1 MKHLLSLATTLM
13 LWLGAVAAWADGV
26 TVATS
31 YTPYANITDGFYLLK
46 TRIKGT
52 NGYIYRR
59 SGDKG
64 RPMRQKPEASMDL
77 TNIDLAYVWYVTN
90 VDGNLVIQNASTGE
104 YFPAVNGHGDNFG
117 GTSTTSSNA
126 AMLTAQS
133 FTPYTNSLDGGVLL
147 YQVNYSTKYF
157 IHANTAGEHNLSYW
171 EGGTATADNDAEAS
185 VVQFAFYKLSGA
197 ISEEHITKT
206 YAAAVKLK
214 NADNQITATSYYS
227 KKVGE
232 TIEYSSWTEPHS
244 YYYYSAISTFTVTD
258 AQKIFEA
265 SEVTPTKT
273 ATPPVTFSTPDNP
286 TWYKLK
292 LRNNDE
298 NYVVYVDDNSVK
310 TGGGGDGS
318 HNSPYGASA
327 QTTYQALNGAYW
339 AFVESGYGVKLYN
352 RAAKKYVTVT
362 GKDVKATM
370 TDQGTTFYMQTSSA
384 AGFSLQYE
392 NTWGYLGDHQ
402 SGYLGTWSHDNASG
416 AQNDGGSGYKVIAV
430 DESDIQLAKTYAS
443 GISNT
448 TDADGLVQYN
458 TEYDKV
464 ASATTLDQ
472 LDTAYQSY
480 QTDNDFSDYTGY
492 YRVRNVNTEVNR
504 YLSSENIQ
512 VSTTGSLA
520 EKWHADPNMDRKI
533 TRTTDNDNF
542 GSQLWQLTRNTDGTY
557 SLVNANT
564 EREAGYITSG
574 TGQLEMV
581 VNIGY
586 GNGHYTFKPYT
597 EGTTFDGYDAQSM
610 FLMIDNE
617 GNHASAASDNNYVVA
632 NNNQYTS
639 KSNYW
644 QLVKVTS
651 VPVTIKSVGWASVA
665 FPFAVQV
672 PAESGVKAYFAESA
686 DDTRMMLSEIT
697 DGIIPAN
704 TGVLLTKDGGCT
716 VNLPIVTTTTTY
728 PDNKLACATAERDG
742 YASKAN
748 YMLSAKTGTVGFL
761 PSTMTL
767 VPANKA
773 FLPAANI
780 TSGSGQAQMLSFYIG
795 GAVTGINDAAADA
808 HNGNNTYYDLNG
820 RRVLYPAHGI
830 YVTGNGKKV
839 FIK

>member
-26 TVATS
+26 TVAQS
-31 YTPYANITDGFYLLK
+31 YTPYADITDGFYLLK
-46 TRIKGT
+46 TRIKGD
-52 NGYIYRR
+52 NGYIYRKN
-59 SGDKG
+59 GDNG
-64 RPMRQKPEASMDL
+64 RPVRQKPEAKMDL
-77 TNIDLAYVWYVTN
+77 NNIDLVYVWYVTN
-90 VDGNLVIQNASTGE
+90 VDGNIVIQNASTGE
-104 YFPAVNGHGDNFG
+104 FFSAYNDNGSNFNNI
-117 GTSTTSSNA
+117 STTSSKA
-126 AMLTAQS
+126 AMFAAQS

-147 YQVNYSTKYF
+147 YQVNYTTKRF
-157 IHANTAGEHNLSYW
+157 IHANTPTNEEHNLSYW
-171 EGGTATADNDAEAS
+171 EGGTAGDGDNHS
-185 VVQFAFYKLSGA
+185 VVQFAFYKLSGT

-206 YAAAVKLK
+206 YAASVKLK
-214 NADNQITATSYYS
+214 NAENQVIVTSYYP

-232 TIEYSSWTEPHS
+232 TIDKPHS
-244 YYYYSAISTFTVTD
+244 YYYNIPTFTVSD
-258 AQKIFEA
+258 AKKTFEETIA
-265 SEVTPTKT
+265 KT

-292 LRNNDE
+292 LRNNDG
-298 NYVVYVDDNSVK
+298 NYVVYVDDNNVK
-310 TGGGGDGS
+310 TGNNA
-318 HNSPYGASA
+318 HNSPYGTSA

-339 AFVESGYGVKLYN
+339 AIVESDYGVKLYN

-362 GKDVKATM
+362 AEGKNKVKATM
-370 TDQGTTFYMQTSSA
+370 TDYGTTFYMQKSNKA
-384 AGFSLQYE
+384 DFSLRYE
-392 NTWGYLGDHQ
+392 NTKGYLGDHKDGFL
-402 SGYLGTWSHDNASG
+402 STWYGDSNTDDT
-416 AQNDGGSGYKVIAV
+416 QNDGGSGYKVIAV

-443 GISNT
+443 TISNA

-458 TEYDKV
+458 VEYDKI

-472 LDTAYQSY
+472 LDAAYQSY
-480 QTDNDFSDYTGY
+480 QTDNDFSDFTGY

-512 VSTTGSLA
+512 VSTNGSLL
-520 EKWHADPNMDRKI
+520 EKWRADSNMDRNI
-533 TRTTDNDNF
+533 TRTTDADNF
-542 GSQLWQLTRNTDGTY
+542 GSQLWQLTRNADGTY

-564 EREAGYITSG
+564 GREAGYITPEAS
-574 TGQLEMV
+574 QLQMV
-581 VNIGY
+581 VNIGN

-597 EGTTFDGYDAQSM
+597 EGTTFDGYDAKSM
-610 FLMIDNE
+610 FLMVDSE
-617 GNHASAASDNNYVVA
+617 GNHASAASDNDHVVA
-632 NNNQYTS
+632 NNNQYTN

-704 TGVLLTKDGGCT
+704 TGVLLAKDGGCT

-728 PDNKLACATAERDG
+728 PNNKLACATAERDG

>member
-1 MKHLLSLATTLM
+1 M

-26 TVATS
+26 TVAQS
-31 YTPYANITDGFYLLK
+31 YTPYADITDGFYLLK
-46 TRIKGT
+46 TRIKGD
-52 NGYIYRR
+52 NGYIYRKN
-59 SGDKG
+59 GDNG
-64 RPMRQKPEASMDL
+64 RPVRQKPEAKMDL
-77 TNIDLAYVWYVTN
+77 NNIDLVYVWYVTN
-90 VDGNLVIQNASTGE
+90 VDGNIVIQNASTGE
-104 YFPAVNGHGDNFG
+104 FFSAYNDNGSNFNNI
-117 GTSTTSSNA
+117 STTSSKA
-126 AMLTAQS
+126 AMFAAQS

-147 YQVNYSTKYF
+147 YQVNYTTKRF
-157 IHANTAGEHNLSYW
+157 IHANTPTNEEHNLSYW
-171 EGGTATADNDAEAS
+171 EGGTAGDGDNHS
-185 VVQFAFYKLSGA
+185 VVQFAFYKLSGT

-206 YAAAVKLK
+206 YAASVKLK
-214 NADNQITATSYYS
+214 NAENQVIVTSYYP

-232 TIEYSSWTEPHS
+232 TIDKPHS
-244 YYYYSAISTFTVTD
+244 YYYNIPTFTVSD
-258 AQKIFEA
+258 AKKTFEETIA
-265 SEVTPTKT
+265 KT

-292 LRNNDE
+292 LRNNDG
-298 NYVVYVDDNSVK
+298 NYVVYVDDNNVK
-310 TGGGGDGS
+310 TGNNA
-318 HNSPYGASA
+318 HNSPYGTSA

-339 AFVESGYGVKLYN
+339 AIVESDYGVKLYN

-362 GKDVKATM
+362 AEGKNKVKATM
-370 TDQGTTFYMQTSSA
+370 TDYGTTFYMQKSNKA
-384 AGFSLQYE
+384 DFSLRYE
-392 NTWGYLGDHQ
+392 NTKGYLGDHKDGFL
-402 SGYLGTWSHDNASG
+402 STWYGDSNTDDT
-416 AQNDGGSGYKVIAV
+416 QNDGGSGYKVIAV

-443 GISNT
+443 TISNA

-458 TEYDKV
+458 VEYDKI

-472 LDTAYQSY
+472 LDAAYQSY
-480 QTDNDFSDYTGY
+480 QTDNDFSDFTGY

-512 VSTTGSLA
+512 VSTNGSLL
-520 EKWHADPNMDRKI
+520 EKWQADANMDRNI
-533 TRTTDNDNF
+533 TRTTDADNF
-542 GSQLWQLTRNTDGTY
+542 GSQLWQLTRNADGTY

-564 EREAGYITSG
+564 GREAGYITSDAS
-574 TGQLEMV
+574 QLQMV
-581 VNIGY
+581 VNIGN

-597 EGTTFDGYDAQSM
+597 EGTTFDGYDAKSM
-610 FLMIDNE
+610 FLMVDSE
-617 GNHASAASDNNYVVA
+617 GNHASAASDNDHVVA
-632 NNNQYTS
+632 NNNQYTN

-686 DDTRMMLSEIT
+686 DDTRMTLSEIT

-780 TSGSGQAQMLSFYIG
+780 TSGLGQAQMLSFYIG
-795 GAVTGINDAAADA
+795 GTVTGINAATADA
-808 HNGNNTYYDLNG
+808 QNGNDVYYDLNG

>member
-26 TVATS
+26 TVAQS
-31 YTPYANITDGFYLLK
+31 YTPYADITDGFYLLK
-46 TRIKGT
+46 TRIKST
-52 NGYIYRR
+52 NGYIYRK
-59 SGDKG
+59 SGDDG
-64 RPMRQKPEASMDL
+64 RPVRQKPEANMDL

-104 YFPAVNGHGDNFG
+104 YFPATNNHGNNFNNI
-117 GTSTTSSNA
+117 STTSSKA

-147 YQVNYSTKYF
+147 YQVNYDTKYF

-171 EGGTATADNDAEAS
+171 EGGTAGEGDNHS
-185 VVQFAFYKLSGA
+185 VVQLAFYKLSGT

-206 YAAAVKLK
+206 YAASVKLK
-214 NADNQITATSYYS
+214 NAENQVIVTSYYP

-232 TIEYSSWTEPHS
+232 TIDKPHS
-244 YYYYSAISTFTVTD
+244 YYYNIPTFTVSD
-258 AQKIFEA
+258 AKKTFEETIA
-265 SEVTPTKT
+265 KT

-292 LRNNDE
+292 LRNNDG
-298 NYVVYVDDNSVK
+298 NYVVYVDDNNVK
-310 TGGGGDGS
+310 TGNNA
-318 HNSPYGASA
+318 HNSPYGTST

-339 AFVESGYGVKLYN
+339 AIVESAYGVKLYN

-362 GKDVKATM
+362 AEGKNKVKATM
-370 TDQGTTFYMQTSSA
+370 TDYGTTFYMQKSNKA
-384 AGFSLQYE
+384 DFSLRYE
-392 NTWGYLGDHQ
+392 NTKGYLGDHKDGFL
-402 SGYLGTWSHDNASG
+402 STWYGDSNTDDT
-416 AQNDGGSGYKVIAV
+416 QNDGGSGYKVIAV

-443 GISNT
+443 TISNA
-448 TDADGLVQYN
+448 TDAEGLVQYN
-458 TEYDKV
+458 DKYDNV
-464 ASATTLDQ
+464 ASAKTLDQ
-472 LDTAYQSY
+472 LDAAYQSY
-480 QTDNDFSDYTGY
+480 QTDNDFSDFTGY

-512 VSTTGSLA
+512 VSTNGSLL
-520 EKWHADPNMDRKI
+520 EKWQADANMDRNI
-533 TRTTDNDNF
+533 TRTTDADNF
-542 GSQLWQLTRNTDGTY
+542 GSQLWQLTRNADGTY

-564 EREAGYITSG
+564 GREAGYITPEAS
-574 TGQLEMV
+574 QLQMV
-581 VNIGY
+581 VNIGN

-597 EGTTFDGYDAQSM
+597 EGTTFDGYDAKSM
-610 FLMIDNE
+610 FLMADSE
-617 GNHASAASDNNYVVA
+617 GNHASAASDNDHVVA
-632 NNNQYTS
+632 NNNQYTN

-644 QLVKVTS
+644 QLVKVAS

-704 TGVLLTKDGGCT
+704 TGVLLAKDGGCT

-728 PDNKLACATAERDG
+728 PNNKLACATAERDG

>member
-31 YTPYANITDGFYLLK
+31 YTPYADITDGFYLLK
-46 TRIKGT
+46 TRVKGT
-52 NGYIYRR
+52 NGYIYRK
-59 SGDKG
+59 SGDNG

-104 YFPAVNGHGDNFG
+104 YFPAVNGHGNNFSNI
-117 GTSTTSSNA
+117 STTSSNA

-147 YQVNYSTKYF
+147 YQINYDTKYF

-171 EGGTATADNDAEAS
+171 EGGTATADNDAKAS
-185 VVQFAFYKLSGA
+185 VVQFAFYKASGT

-206 YAAAVKLK
+206 YAAAVKIK
-214 NADNQITATSYYS
+214 NADNQVTATSYYS
-227 KKVGE
+227 RKVGE
-232 TIEYSSWTEPHS
+232 TIERNSSNVPYSNYCNAPSS
-244 YYYYSAISTFTVTD
+244 NTFTVTD
-258 AQKIFEA
+258 GQKIFEE
-265 SEVTPTKT
+265 SSTKT
-273 ATPPVTFSTPDNP
+273 TTPPVTLSTPDNP

-292 LRNNDE
+292 LRNNDG
-298 NYVVYVDDNSVK
+298 NYMVYVNDENVK
-310 TGGGGDGS
+310 TGSYDAHTS
-318 HNSPYGASA
+318 HYGASA

-362 GKDVKATM
+362 SKDAKATM

-384 AGFSLQYE
+384 AGADFSLQYE

-402 SGYLGTWSHDNASG
+402 DTYYLGTWSHNNASG

-443 GISNT
+443 TISNA

-458 TEYDKV
+458 AEYDKV

-472 LDTAYQSY
+472 LDAAY
-480 QTDNDFSDYTGY
+480 QTDNNFSDFTGY

-512 VSTTGSLA
+512 VSTNGSLL
-520 EKWHADPNMDRKI
+520 EKWQADANMDRNI
-533 TRTTDNDNF
+533 TRTTDADNF
-542 GSQLWQLTRNTDGTY
+542 GSQLWQLTRNADGTY

-564 EREAGYITSG
+564 GREAGYITPEAS
-574 TGQLEMV
+574 QLQMV
-581 VNIGY
+581 VNIGS

-597 EGTTFDGYDAQSM
+597 EGTTFDGYDAKSM
-610 FLMIDNE
+610 FLMVDSE
-617 GNHASAASDNNYVVA
+617 GNHASAASDNDHVVA
-632 NNNQYTS
+632 NNNQYAN

-644 QLVKVTS
+644 QLVKVAS

-704 TGVLLTKDGGCT
+704 TGVLLAKDGGCT

-728 PDNKLACATAERDG
+728 PNNKLACATAERDG

-761 PSTMTL
+761 PSTITL

>member
-26 TVATS
+26 TVAQS
-31 YTPYANITDGFYLLK
+31 YTPYAEITDGFYLLK
-46 TRIKGT
+46 TRIKGD

-59 SGDKG
+59 SGDNG
-64 RPMRQKPEASMDL
+64 RPMRQKAEANMDL

-104 YFPAVNGHGDNFG
+104 YFPATNNKGNNFSNI
-117 GTSTTSSNA
+117 STTSGNA

-147 YQVNYSTKYF
+147 YQVNYDTKYF
-157 IHANTAGEHNLSYW
+157 IHANTPNNDEHNLSYW
-171 EGGTATADNDAEAS
+171 DGGTAGDGSS
-185 VVQFAFYKLSGA
+185 VVQFAFYKLSGT

-206 YAAAVKLK
+206 YAASVKLK
-214 NADNQITATSYYS
+214 NAENQVIVTSYYP

-232 TIEYSSWTEPHS
+232 TIDKPHS
-244 YYYYSAISTFTVTD
+244 YYYNIPTFTVSD
-258 AQKIFEA
+258 AKKTFEETIA
-265 SEVTPTKT
+265 KT

-292 LRNNDE
+292 LRNNDG
-298 NYVVYVDDNSVK
+298 NYVVYVDDNNVK
-310 TGGGGDGS
+310 TGNNA
-318 HNSPYGASA
+318 HNSPYGTSA

-339 AFVESGYGVKLYN
+339 AIVESDYGVKLYN

-362 GKDVKATM
+362 AEGKNKVKATM
-370 TDQGTTFYMQTSSA
+370 TDYGTTFYMQKSNKA
-384 AGFSLQYE
+384 DFSLRYE
-392 NTWGYLGDHQ
+392 NTKGYLGDHKDGFL
-402 SGYLGTWSHDNASG
+402 STWYGDSNTDDT
-416 AQNDGGSGYKVIAV
+416 QNDGGSGYKVIAV

-443 GISNT
+443 TISNA

-458 TEYDKV
+458 AEYDKV

-472 LDTAYQSY
+472 LDAAY
-480 QTDNDFSDYTGY
+480 QTDNNFSDFTGY

-512 VSTTGSLA
+512 VSTNGSLL
-520 EKWHADPNMDRKI
+520 EKWQADANMDRNI
-533 TRTTDNDNF
+533 TRTTDADNF
-542 GSQLWQLTRNTDGTY
+542 GSQLWQLTRNADGTY

-564 EREAGYITSG
+564 GREAGYITSDAS
-574 TGQLEMV
+574 QLQMV
-581 VNIGY
+581 VNIGN

-597 EGTTFDGYDAQSM
+597 EGTTFDGYDAKSM
-610 FLMIDNE
+610 FLMVDSE
-617 GNHASAASDNNYVVA
+617 GNHASAASDNDHVVA
-632 NNNQYTS
+632 NNNQYTN

-672 PAESGVKAYFAESA
+672 LAESGVKAYFAESA
-686 DDTRMMLSEIT
+686 DDTRMTLSEIT

-704 TGVLLTKDGGCT
+704 TGVLLAKDGGCT

-728 PDNKLACATAERDG
+728 PNNKLACATAERDG

-780 TSGSGQAQMLSFYIG
+780 TSGSDQAQMLSFYIG
-795 GAVTGINDAAADA
+795 GTVTGINAATADA
-808 HNGNNTYYDLNG
+808 QNGNDVYYDLNG

>member
-26 TVATS
+26 TVAQS
-31 YTPYANITDGFYLLK
+31 YTPYADITDGFYLLK

-52 NGYIYRR
+52 NGYIYRK
-59 SGDKG
+59 SGDDG
-64 RPMRQKPEASMDL
+64 RPVRQKPEASMDL
-77 TNIDLAYVWYVTN
+77 NNIDLVYVWYVTN

-104 YFPAVNGHGDNFG
+104 YFPATNNQGNNFG
-117 GTSTTSSNA
+117 NISTTSGNA

-147 YQVNYSTKYF
+147 YQVNYDTKYF

-171 EGGTATADNDAEAS
+171 EGGTAGEGDNHS
-185 VVQFAFYKLSGA
+185 VVQFAFYKLSGT

-206 YAAAVKLK
+206 YAASVKLK
-214 NADNQITATSYYS
+214 NAENQVIVTSYYP

-232 TIEYSSWTEPHS
+232 TIDKPHS
-244 YYYYSAISTFTVTD
+244 YYYNIPTFTVSD
-258 AQKIFEA
+258 AKKTFEETIA
-265 SEVTPTKT
+265 KT

-292 LRNNDE
+292 LRNNDG
-298 NYVVYVDDNSVK
+298 NYVVYVDDNNVK
-310 TGGGGDGS
+310 TGNNA
-318 HNSPYGASA
+318 HNSPYGTSA

-339 AFVESGYGVKLYN
+339 AIVESDYGVKLYN

-362 GKDVKATM
+362 AEGKNKVKATM
-370 TDQGTTFYMQTSSA
+370 TDYGTTFYMQKSNKA
-384 AGFSLQYE
+384 DFSLRYE
-392 NTWGYLGDHQ
+392 NTKGYLGDHKDGFL
-402 SGYLGTWSHDNASG
+402 STWYGDSNTDDT
-416 AQNDGGSGYKVIAV
+416 QNDGGSGYKVIAV

-443 GISNT
+443 TISNA
-448 TDADGLVQYN
+448 TDAEGLVQYN
-458 TEYDKV
+458 DKYDNV
-464 ASATTLDQ
+464 ASATTLDL
-472 LDTAYQSY
+472 LDAAYQSY
-480 QTDNDFSDYTGY
+480 QTDKDFSDFTGY

-512 VSTTGSLA
+512 VSTNGSLL
-520 EKWHADPNMDRKI
+520 EKWQADANMDRNI
-533 TRTTDNDNF
+533 TRTTDTDNF
-542 GSQLWQLTRNTDGTY
+542 GSQLWQLTRNADGTY

-564 EREAGYITSG
+564 GREAGYITPEAS
-574 TGQLEMV
+574 QLQMV

-597 EGTTFDGYDAQSM
+597 EGTTFDGYDAKSM
-610 FLMIDNE
+610 FLMVDSE
-617 GNHASAASDNNYVVA
+617 GNHASAASDNDHVVA
-632 NNNQYTS
+632 NNNQYTN

-644 QLVKVTS
+644 QLVKVAS

-686 DDTRMMLSEIT
+686 DDTRMTLSEIT

-728 PDNKLACATAERDG
+728 PNNKLACATAERDG

-795 GAVTGINDAAADA
+795 GTVTGINAATADA
-808 HNGNNTYYDLNG
+808 QNGNDVYYDLNG

>member
-26 TVATS
+26 TVAQS
-31 YTPYANITDGFYLLK
+31 YTPYADITDGFYLLK

-59 SGDKG
+59 SGDSG
-64 RPMRQKPEASMDL
+64 RPMRQKAEANMDL

-104 YFPAVNGHGDNFG
+104 YFPATNAQGDNFG

-126 AMLTAQS
+126 AMLTART

-147 YQVNYSTKYF
+147 YQVNYETKYF
-157 IHANTAGEHNLSYW
+157 IHANTTDEHNLSYW

-185 VVQFAFYKLSGA
+185 VVQFAFYKLSGT

-206 YAAAVKLK
+206 YAAAVKVK
-214 NADNQITATSYYS
+214 NGTSSVAVAWYP

-232 TIEYSSWTEPHS
+232 TIEYDPTNVPRS
-244 YYYYSAISTFTVTD
+244 YYCNATSSQTFSVTET
-258 AQKIFEA
+258 QKTFEV
-265 SEVTPTKT
+265 SLTKSS
-273 ATPPVTFSTPDNP
+273 TPPVTLSTPDKP

-292 LRNNDE
+292 LRDNDG
-298 NYVVYVDDNSVK
+298 NYVVYVDDNNVK
-310 TGGGGDGS
+310 TGGGKD
-318 HNSPYGASA
+318 HNSSYGTSA

-339 AFVESGYGVKLYN
+339 AFVESGCGVKLYN

-362 GKDVKATM
+362 SKATM

-384 AGFSLQYE
+384 TGADFSLQYE
-392 NTWGYLGDHQ
+392 GSWGYLGDHQ
-402 SGYLGTWSHDNASG
+402 GGHLGTWSHENKEG
-416 AQNDGGSGYKVIAV
+416 AQDDGGSGYKVIAV

-443 GISNT
+443 TISNAS
-448 TDADGLVQYN
+448 DADGLVQYN
-458 TEYDKV
+458 AEYDKV
-464 ASATTLDQ
+464 ASATTFDQ
-472 LDTAYQSY
+472 LDAAY
-480 QTDNDFSDYTGY
+480 QTDNNFSDFTGY

-512 VSTTGSLA
+512 VSTNGSLL
-520 EKWHADPNMDRKI
+520 EKWQADSKMDRNI
-533 TRTTDNDNF
+533 TRTTDADNF
-542 GSQLWQLTRNTDGTY
+542 GSQLWQLTRNADGTY

-564 EREAGYITSG
+564 GREAGYITSDAS
-574 TGQLEMV
+574 QLQMV
-581 VNIGY
+581 VNIGN

-597 EGTTFDGYDAQSM
+597 EGTTFDGYDAKSM
-610 FLMIDNE
+610 FLMVDSE
-617 GNHASAASDNNYVVA
+617 GNHASAASDNDHVVA
-632 NNNQYTS
+632 NNNQYTN

-644 QLVKVTS
+644 QLVKVAS

-686 DDTRMMLSEIT
+686 DDTRMTLSEIT

-728 PDNKLACATAERDG
+728 PNNKLACATAERDG

>member
-26 TVATS
+26 TVAQS
-31 YTPYANITDGFYLLK
+31 YTPYADITDGFYLLK

-59 SGDKG
+59 SGDSG
-64 RPMRQKPEASMDL
+64 RPMRQKAEANMDL

-104 YFPAVNGHGDNFG
+104 YFPATNNKGNNFSNI
-117 GTSTTSSNA
+117 STTSGNA

-147 YQVNYSTKYF
+147 YQVNYDTKYF
-157 IHANTAGEHNLSYW
+157 IHANTPNNDEHNLSYW
-171 EGGTATADNDAEAS
+171 DGGTAGDGSS
-185 VVQFAFYKLSGA
+185 VVQFAFYKLSGT

-206 YAAAVKLK
+206 YAASVKLK
-214 NADNQITATSYYS
+214 NAENQVIVTSYYP

-232 TIEYSSWTEPHS
+232 TIDKPHS
-244 YYYYSAISTFTVTD
+244 YYYNIPTFTVSD
-258 AQKIFEA
+258 AKKTFEETIA
-265 SEVTPTKT
+265 KT

-292 LRNNDE
+292 LRDNDG
-298 NYVVYVDDNSVK
+298 NYVVYVDDNNVK
-310 TGGGGDGS
+310 TGNNA
-318 HNSPYGASA
+318 HNSPYGTSA

-339 AFVESGYGVKLYN
+339 AIVESDYGVKLYN

-362 GKDVKATM
+362 AEGKNKVKATM
-370 TDQGTTFYMQTSSA
+370 TDYGTTFYMQKSNKA
-384 AGFSLQYE
+384 DFSLRYE
-392 NTWGYLGDHQ
+392 NTKGYLGDHKDGFL
-402 SGYLGTWSHDNASG
+402 STWYGDSNTDDT
-416 AQNDGGSGYKVIAV
+416 QNDGGSGYKVIAV

-443 GISNT
+443 TISNAS
-448 TDADGLVQYN
+448 DADGLVQYN
-458 TEYDKV
+458 AEYDKV
-464 ASATTLDQ
+464 ASATTLDL
-472 LDTAYQSY
+472 LDAAYQSY
-480 QTDNDFSDYTGY
+480 QTDNNFSDFTGY

-512 VSTTGSLA
+512 VSTNGSLL
-520 EKWHADPNMDRKI
+520 EKWQADSKMDRNI
-533 TRTTDNDNF
+533 TRTTDADNF
-542 GSQLWQLTRNTDGTY
+542 GSQLWQLTRNADGTY

-564 EREAGYITSG
+564 GREAGYITSDAS
-574 TGQLEMV
+574 QLQMV
-581 VNIGY
+581 VNIGN

-597 EGTTFDGYDAQSM
+597 EGTTFDGYDAKSM
-610 FLMIDNE
+610 FLMVDSE
-617 GNHASAASDNNYVVA
+617 GNHASAASDNDHVVA
-632 NNNQYTS
+632 NNNQYTN

-704 TGVLLTKDGGCT
+704 TGVLLAKDGGCT

-728 PDNKLACATAERDG
+728 LNNKLACATAERDG

-773 FLPAANI
+773 FLPATNI
-780 TSGSGQAQMLSFYIG
+780 TSGSDQAQMLSFYIG

-808 HNGNNTYYDLNG
+808 QNGNDVYYDLNG

>member
-26 TVATS
+26 TVAQS
-31 YTPYANITDGFYLLK
+31 YTPYADITDGFYLLK
-46 TRIKGT
+46 TRIKGD

-59 SGDKG
+59 SGDNG
-64 RPMRQKPEASMDL
+64 RPMRQKAEANMDL

-104 YFPAVNGHGDNFG
+104 YFPALNGQGNNFNNI
-117 GTSTTSSNA
+117 STTSSNA

-133 FTPYTNSLDGGVLL
+133 FTPYANSLDGGVLL
-147 YQVNYSTKYF
+147 YQVNYATKYF
-157 IHANTAGEHNLSYW
+157 IHANTPTNDEHNLSYW
-171 EGGTATADNDAEAS
+171 EGGTAGDAAS
-185 VVQFAFYKLSGA
+185 VVQFAFYKASGT

-206 YAAAVKLK
+206 YAAAVKVK
-214 NADNQITATSYYS
+214 NADNQVTATSYYP

-232 TIEYSSWTEPHS
+232 TIDKPHS
-244 YYYYSAISTFTVTD
+244 YYYNIPTFTVSD
-258 AQKIFEA
+258 AKKTFE
-265 SEVTPTKT
+265 ETIVKT

-292 LRNNDE
+292 LRNNDG
-298 NYVVYVDDNSVK
+298 NYVVYVDDNNVK
-310 TGGGGDGS
+310 TGNNA
-318 HNSPYGASA
+318 HNSPYGTSA
-327 QTTYQALNGAYW
+327 QTTYQTLNGAYW
-339 AFVESGYGVKLYN
+339 AIVESDYGVKLYN

-362 GKDVKATM
+362 AEGKNKVKATM
-370 TDQGTTFYMQTSSA
+370 TDYGTTFYMQKSNKA
-384 AGFSLQYE
+384 DFSLRYE
-392 NTWGYLGDHQ
+392 NTKGYLGDHKDGFL
-402 SGYLGTWSHDNASG
+402 STWYGDSNTDDT
-416 AQNDGGSGYKVIAV
+416 QNDGGSGYKVIAV

-443 GISNT
+443 TISNA
-448 TDADGLVQYN
+448 TDAEGLVQYN
-458 TEYDKV
+458 DKYDNV
-464 ASATTLDQ
+464 ASATTLDL
-472 LDTAYQSY
+472 LDAAYQSY
-480 QTDNDFSDYTGY
+480 QTDKDFSDFTGY

-512 VSTTGSLA
+512 VSTNGSLL
-520 EKWHADPNMDRKI
+520 EKWQADANMDRNI
-533 TRTTDNDNF
+533 TRTTDTDNF
-542 GSQLWQLTRNTDGTY
+542 GSQLWQLTRNADGTY

-564 EREAGYITSG
+564 GREAGYITPEAS
-574 TGQLEMV
+574 QLQMV
-581 VNIGY
+581 VNIGN

-597 EGTTFDGYDAQSM
+597 EGTTFDGYDAKSM
-610 FLMIDNE
+610 FLMVDSE
-617 GNHASAASDNNYVVA
+617 GNHASAASDNDHVVA
-632 NNNQYTS
+632 NNNQYTN

-686 DDTRMMLSEIT
+686 DDTRMTLSEIT

-704 TGVLLTKDGGCT
+704 TGVLLAKDGGCT

-742 YASKAN
+742 YVSKAN

-795 GAVTGINDAAADA
+795 GTVTGISAATADA
-808 HNGNNTYYDLNG
+808 HNGTDAYYDLNG

>member
-26 TVATS
+26 TVAQS
-31 YTPYANITDGFYLLK
+31 YTPYADITDGFYLLK

-59 SGDKG
+59 SGDSG
-64 RPMRQKPEASMDL
+64 RPVRQKAEANMDL

-104 YFPAVNGHGDNFG
+104 YFPALNGQGNNFNNI
-117 GTSTTSSNA
+117 STTSGNA

-147 YQVNYSTKYF
+147 YQVNYATKYF
-157 IHANTAGEHNLSYW
+157 IHANTPTNDEHNLSYW
-171 EGGTATADNDAEAS
+171 EGGTAGDEAS
-185 VVQFAFYKLSGA
+185 VVQFAFYKLSGT

-206 YAAAVKLK
+206 YAASVKLK
-214 NADNQITATSYYS
+214 NAENQVIVTSYYP

-232 TIEYSSWTEPHS
+232 TIDKPHS
-244 YYYYSAISTFTVTD
+244 YYYNIPTFTVSD
-258 AQKIFEA
+258 AKKTFEETIA
-265 SEVTPTKT
+265 KT

-292 LRNNDE
+292 LRNNDG
-298 NYVVYVDDNSVK
+298 NYVVYVDDNNVK
-310 TGGGGDGS
+310 TGNNA
-318 HNSPYGASA
+318 HNSPYGTSA

-339 AFVESGYGVKLYN
+339 AIVESDYGVKLYN

-362 GKDVKATM
+362 AEGKNKVKATM
-370 TDQGTTFYMQTSSA
+370 TDYGTTFYMQKSNKA
-384 AGFSLQYE
+384 DFSLRYE
-392 NTWGYLGDHQ
+392 NTKGYLGDHKDGFL
-402 SGYLGTWSHDNASG
+402 STWYGDSNTDDT
-416 AQNDGGSGYKVIAV
+416 QNDGGSGYKVIAV

-443 GISNT
+443 TISNA

-458 TEYDKV
+458 VEYDKI

-472 LDTAYQSY
+472 LDAAYQSY
-480 QTDNDFSDYTGY
+480 QTDNDFSDFTGY

-512 VSTTGSLA
+512 VSTTGSLL
-520 EKWHADPNMDRKI
+520 EKWQADANMDRNI
-533 TRTTDNDNF
+533 TRTTDADNF
-542 GSQLWQLTRNTDGTY
+542 GSQLWQLTRNADGTY

-564 EREAGYITSG
+564 GREAGYITPEAS
-574 TGQLEMV
+574 QLQMV
-581 VNIGY
+581 VNIGN

-597 EGTTFDGYDAQSM
+597 EGTTFDGYDAKSM
-610 FLMIDNE
+610 FLMVDSE
-617 GNHASAASDNNYVVA
+617 GNHASAASDNDHVVA
-632 NNNQYTS
+632 NNNQYTN

-686 DDTRMMLSEIT
+686 DDTRMTLSEIT

-728 PDNKLACATAERDG
+728 PNNKLACATAERDG

-773 FLPAANI
+773 FLPATNI
-780 TSGSGQAQMLSFYIG
+780 TSGSDQAQMLNFYIG

-808 HNGNNTYYDLNG
+808 QNGNDVYYDLNG

>member
-26 TVATS
+26 TVAQS
-31 YTPYANITDGFYLLK
+31 YTPYADITDGFYLLK

-59 SGDKG
+59 SGDSG
-64 RPMRQKPEASMDL
+64 RPMRQKAEANMDL

-90 VDGNLVIQNASTGE
+90 VDGDLVIQNASTGE
-104 YFPAVNGHGDNFG
+104 YFPATNNKGNNFSNI
-117 GTSTTSSNA
+117 STTSGNA

-147 YQVNYSTKYF
+147 YQVNYDTKYF
-157 IHANTAGEHNLSYW
+157 IHANTPNNDEHNLSYW
-171 EGGTATADNDAEAS
+171 DGGTAGDGSS
-185 VVQFAFYKLSGA
+185 VVQFAFYKLSGT

-206 YAAAVKLK
+206 YAASVKLK
-214 NADNQITATSYYS
+214 NAENQVIVTSYYP

-232 TIEYSSWTEPHS
+232 TIDKPHS
-244 YYYYSAISTFTVTD
+244 YYYNIPTFTVSD
-258 AQKIFEA
+258 AKKTFEETIA
-265 SEVTPTKT
+265 KT

-292 LRNNDE
+292 LRNNDG
-298 NYVVYVDDNSVK
+298 NYVVYVDDNNVK
-310 TGGGGDGS
+310 TGNNA
-318 HNSPYGASA
+318 HNSPYGTSA

-339 AFVESGYGVKLYN
+339 AIVESDYGVKLYN

-362 GKDVKATM
+362 AEGKNKVKATM
-370 TDQGTTFYMQTSSA
+370 TDYGTTFYMQKSNKA
-384 AGFSLQYE
+384 DFSLRYE
-392 NTWGYLGDHQ
+392 NTKGYLGDHKDGFL
-402 SGYLGTWSHDNASG
+402 STWYGDSNTDDT
-416 AQNDGGSGYKVIAV
+416 QNDGGSGYKVIAV

-443 GISNT
+443 TISNA

-458 TEYDKV
+458 VEYDKI

-472 LDTAYQSY
+472 LDAAYQSY
-480 QTDNDFSDYTGY
+480 QTDNDFSDFTGY

-512 VSTTGSLA
+512 VSTNGSLL
-520 EKWHADPNMDRKI
+520 EKWQADANMDRNI
-533 TRTTDNDNF
+533 TRTTDADNF
-542 GSQLWQLTRNTDGTY
+542 GSQLWQLTRNADGTY

-564 EREAGYITSG
+564 GREAGYITSDAS
-574 TGQLEMV
+574 QLQMV
-581 VNIGY
+581 VNIGN

-597 EGTTFDGYDAQSM
+597 EGTTFDGYDAKSM
-610 FLMIDNE
+610 FLMVDSE
-617 GNHASAASDNNYVVA
+617 GNHASAASDNDHVVA
-632 NNNQYTS
+632 NNNQYTN

-644 QLVKVTS
+644 QLVKVAS

-686 DDTRMMLSEIT
+686 DDTRMTLSEIT

-728 PDNKLACATAERDG
+728 PDNKLACATAERNG

-773 FLPAANI
+773 FLPATNI

>member
-26 TVATS
+26 TVAQS
-31 YTPYANITDGFYLLK
+31 YTPYTDITDGFYLLK

-52 NGYIYRR
+52 NGYIYRK
-59 SGDKG
+59 SGDDG
-64 RPMRQKPEASMDL
+64 RPVRQKPEASMDL
-77 TNIDLAYVWYVTN
+77 NNIDLVYVWYVTN

-104 YFPAVNGHGDNFG
+104 FFSAYNDNGSNFNNI
-117 GTSTTSSNA
+117 STTSSKA
-126 AMLTAQS
+126 AMFAAQS

-147 YQVNYSTKYF
+147 YQVNYTTKRF
-157 IHANTAGEHNLSYW
+157 IHANTPTNEEHNLSYW
-171 EGGTATADNDAEAS
+171 EGGTAGDGDNHS
-185 VVQFAFYKLSGA
+185 VVQFAFYKLSGT

-206 YAAAVKLK
+206 YAASVKLK
-214 NADNQITATSYYS
+214 NAENQVIVTSYYP

-232 TIEYSSWTEPHS
+232 TIDKPHS
-244 YYYYSAISTFTVTD
+244 YYYNIPTFTVSD
-258 AQKIFEA
+258 AKKTFEETIA
-265 SEVTPTKT
+265 KT

-292 LRNNDE
+292 LRNNDG
-298 NYVVYVDDNSVK
+298 NYVVYVDDNNVK
-310 TGGGGDGS
+310 TGNNA
-318 HNSPYGASA
+318 HNSPYGTSA

-339 AFVESGYGVKLYN
+339 AIVESDYGVKLYN

-362 GKDVKATM
+362 AEGKNKVKATM
-370 TDQGTTFYMQTSSA
+370 TDYGTTFYMQKSNKA
-384 AGFSLQYE
+384 DFSLRYE
-392 NTWGYLGDHQ
+392 NTKGYLGDHKDGFL
-402 SGYLGTWSHDNASG
+402 STWYGDSNTDDT
-416 AQNDGGSGYKVIAV
+416 QNDGGSGYKVIAV

-443 GISNT
+443 AISNV
-448 TDADGLVQYN
+448 TDADGLVLYN
-458 TEYDKV
+458 EEYDKV

-472 LDTAYQSY
+472 LDAAYQSY
-480 QTDNDFSDYTGY
+480 QTDNDFSDFTGY

-512 VSTTGSLA
+512 VSTNGSLL
-520 EKWHADPNMDRKI
+520 EKWQADSKMDRNI
-533 TRTTDNDNF
+533 TRTTDTDNF
-542 GSQLWQLTRNTDGTY
+542 GSQLWQLTRNADGTY

-564 EREAGYITSG
+564 GREAGYITPEAS
-574 TGQLEMV
+574 QLQMV
-581 VNIGY
+581 VNIGN

-597 EGTTFDGYDAQSM
+597 EGTTFDGYDAKSM
-610 FLMIDNE
+610 FLMVDSE
-617 GNHASAASDNNYVVA
+617 GNHASAASDNDHVVA
-632 NNNQYTS
+632 NNNQYTN

-704 TGVLLTKDGGCT
+704 TGVLLAKDGGCT

-728 PDNKLACATAERDG
+728 PNNKLACATAERDG

-820 RRVLYPAHGI
+820 RRVLYPAHSI

>member
-31 YTPYANITDGFYLLK
+31 YTPYADITDGFYLLK

-59 SGDKG
+59 SGDNG
-64 RPMRQKPEASMDL
+64 RPMRQKAEANMDL

-104 YFPAVNGHGDNFG
+104 YFPALNGQGNNFNNI
-117 GTSTTSSNA
+117 STTSSNA

-147 YQVNYSTKYF
+147 YQVNYDTKYF
-157 IHANTAGEHNLSYW
+157 IHANTPTNDEHNLSYW
-171 EGGTATADNDAEAS
+171 EGGTAGDAAS
-185 VVQFAFYKLSGA
+185 VVQFAFYKLSGT

-206 YAAAVKLK
+206 YAAAVKVK
-214 NADNQITATSYYS
+214 NADNQVTATSYYP

-232 TIEYSSWTEPHS
+232 TIEHNSTNVPHS
-244 YYYYSAISTFTVTD
+244 YYCNAISSQTFSVTET
-258 AQKIFEA
+258 QKTFEV
-265 SEVTPTKT
+265 SSTNSS
-273 ATPPVTFSTPDNP
+273 TPPVTLSTPDNP

-292 LRNNDE
+292 LRNNDG
-298 NYVVYVDDNSVK
+298 NYMVYVNDENVK
-310 TGGGGDGS
+310 TGNYDAHTS
-318 HNSPYGASA
+318 HYGASA

-362 GKDVKATM
+362 SKDAKATM

-384 AGFSLQYE
+384 AGADFSLQYE

-402 SGYLGTWSHDNASG
+402 DTYYLGTWSHNNASG
-416 AQNDGGSGYKVIAV
+416 AQNDDGSGYKVIAV
-430 DESDIQLAKTYAS
+430 DESDIQLAKTYVSA
-443 GISNT
+443 ISNV
-448 TDADGLVQYN
+448 TDADGLVQAN
-458 TEYDKV
+458 TDECNK
-464 ASATTLDQ
+464 AAAATTLDE
-472 LDTAYQSY
+472 LDKVDMTKNF
-480 QTDNDFSDYTGY
+480 DCTGY

-504 YLSSENIQ
+504 YLSSENIV
-512 VSTTGSLA
+512 VSTNGSLSEWYQA
-520 EKWHADPNMDRKI
+520 HRDMDRKI

-542 GSQLWQLTRNTDGTY
+542 GSQLWQIVSNGVGKY

-564 EREAGYITSG
+564 ERSVGENNTSAIEMPINRG
-574 TGQLEMV
+574 TNTGEG
-581 VNIGY
+581 IY
-586 GNGHYTFKPYT
+586 SIAPYK
-597 EGTTFDGYDAQSM
+597 EGTPFSGYDANTM
-610 FLMIDNE
+610 FVISSNNTLVGALTGDGNYIGDNQ
-617 GNHASAASDNNYVVA
+617 GS
-632 NNNQYTS
+632 YTD

-644 QLVKVTS
+644 QLVKVAS

-686 DDTRMMLSEIT
+686 DDTRMTLSEIT

-795 GAVTGINDAAADA
+795 GTVTGINAATADA
-808 HNGNNTYYDLNG
+808 QNGNDVYYDLNG

>member
-26 TVATS
+26 TVAQS
-31 YTPYANITDGFYLLK
+31 YTPYADITDGFYLLK

-59 SGDKG
+59 SGDSG
-64 RPMRQKPEASMDL
+64 RPMRQKAEANMDL

-104 YFPAVNGHGDNFG
+104 YFPATNNKGNNFSNI
-117 GTSTTSSNA
+117 STTSGNA

-147 YQVNYSTKYF
+147 YQVNYDTKYF
-157 IHANTAGEHNLSYW
+157 IHANTPNNDEHNLSYW
-171 EGGTATADNDAEAS
+171 DGGTAGDGSS
-185 VVQFAFYKLSGA
+185 VVQFAFYKLSGT

-206 YAAAVKLK
+206 YAASVKLK
-214 NADNQITATSYYS
+214 NAENQVIVTSYYP

-232 TIEYSSWTEPHS
+232 TIDKPHS
-244 YYYYSAISTFTVTD
+244 YYYNIPTFTVSD
-258 AQKIFEA
+258 AKKTFEETIA
-265 SEVTPTKT
+265 KT

-292 LRNNDE
+292 LRNNDG
-298 NYVVYVDDNSVK
+298 NYVVYVDDNNVK
-310 TGGGGDGS
+310 TGNNA
-318 HNSPYGASA
+318 HNSPYGTSA

-339 AFVESGYGVKLYN
+339 AIVESDYGVKLYN

-362 GKDVKATM
+362 AEGKNKVKATM
-370 TDQGTTFYMQTSSA
+370 TDYGTTFYMQKSNKA
-384 AGFSLQYE
+384 DFSLRYE
-392 NTWGYLGDHQ
+392 NTKGYLGDHKDGFL
-402 SGYLGTWSHDNASG
+402 STWYGDSNTDDT
-416 AQNDGGSGYKVIAV
+416 QNDGGSGYKVIAV

-443 GISNT
+443 TISNA

-458 TEYDKV
+458 VEYDKI

-472 LDTAYQSY
+472 LDAAYQSY
-480 QTDNDFSDYTGY
+480 QTDNDFSDFTGY

-512 VSTTGSLA
+512 VSTNGSLL
-520 EKWHADPNMDRKI
+520 EKWQADANMDRNI
-533 TRTTDNDNF
+533 TRTTDADNF
-542 GSQLWQLTRNTDGTY
+542 GSQLWQLTRNADGTY

-564 EREAGYITSG
+564 GREAGYITSDAS
-574 TGQLEMV
+574 QLQMV
-581 VNIGY
+581 VNIGN

-597 EGTTFDGYDAQSM
+597 EGTTFDGYDAKSM
-610 FLMIDNE
+610 FLMVDSE
-617 GNHASAASDNNYVVA
+617 GNHASAASDNNHVVA
-632 NNNQYTS
+632 NNNQYTN

-686 DDTRMMLSEIT
+686 DDTRMTLSEIT

-728 PDNKLACATAERDG
+728 PNNKLACATAERDG

-795 GAVTGINDAAADA
+795 GTVTGINAATADA
-808 HNGNNTYYDLNG
+808 QNGNDVYYDLNG

>member
-26 TVATS
+26 TVAQS
-31 YTPYANITDGFYLLK
+31 YTPYADITDGFYLLK

-59 SGDKG
+59 SGDSG
-64 RPMRQKPEASMDL
+64 RPMRQKAEANMDL

-104 YFPAVNGHGDNFG
+104 YFPATNNKGNNFSNI
-117 GTSTTSSNA
+117 STTSGNA

-147 YQVNYSTKYF
+147 YQVNYDTKYF
-157 IHANTAGEHNLSYW
+157 IHANTPNNDEHNLSYW
-171 EGGTATADNDAEAS
+171 DGGTAGDGSS
-185 VVQFAFYKLSGA
+185 VVQFAFYKLSGT

-206 YAAAVKLK
+206 YAASVKLK
-214 NADNQITATSYYS
+214 NAENQVIVTSYYP

-232 TIEYSSWTEPHS
+232 TIDKPHS
-244 YYYYSAISTFTVTD
+244 YYYNIPTFTVSD
-258 AQKIFEA
+258 AKKTFEETIA
-265 SEVTPTKT
+265 KT

-292 LRNNDE
+292 LRNNDG
-298 NYVVYVDDNSVK
+298 NYVVYVDDNNVK
-310 TGGGGDGS
+310 TGNNA
-318 HNSPYGASA
+318 HNSPYGTSA

-339 AFVESGYGVKLYN
+339 AIVESDYGVKLYN

-362 GKDVKATM
+362 AEGKNKVKATM
-370 TDQGTTFYMQTSSA
+370 TDYGTTFYMQKSNKA
-384 AGFSLQYE
+384 DFSLRYE
-392 NTWGYLGDHQ
+392 NTKGYLGDHKDGFL
-402 SGYLGTWSHDNASG
+402 STWYGDSNTDDT
-416 AQNDGGSGYKVIAV
+416 QNDGGSGYKVIAV

-443 GISNT
+443 TISNA

-458 TEYDKV
+458 VEYDKI

-472 LDTAYQSY
+472 LDAAYQSY
-480 QTDNDFSDYTGY
+480 QTDNDFSDFTGY

-512 VSTTGSLA
+512 VSTNGSLL
-520 EKWHADPNMDRKI
+520 EKWQADANMDRNI
-533 TRTTDNDNF
+533 TRTTDADNF
-542 GSQLWQLTRNTDGTY
+542 GSQLWQLTRNADGTY

-564 EREAGYITSG
+564 GREAGYITSDAS
-574 TGQLEMV
+574 QLQMV
-581 VNIGY
+581 VNIGN

-597 EGTTFDGYDAQSM
+597 EGTTFDGYDAKSM
-610 FLMIDNE
+610 FLMVDSE
-617 GNHASAASDNNYVVA
+617 GNHASAASDNDHVVA
-632 NNNQYTS
+632 NNNQYTN

-644 QLVKVTS
+644 QLVKVAS

-686 DDTRMMLSEIT
+686 DDTRMTLSEIT

-728 PDNKLACATAERDG
+728 PDNKLACATAERNG

-773 FLPAANI
+773 FLPATNI

-795 GAVTGINDAAADA
+795 GTVTGINAATADA
-808 HNGNNTYYDLNG
+808 QNGNDVYYDLNG

>member
-13 LWLGAVAAWADGV
+13 LWLGAVTAWADGV
-26 TVATS
+26 TVAQS
-31 YTPYANITDGFYLLK
+31 YTPYTDITDGFYLLK

-59 SGDKG
+59 SGDSG
-64 RPMRQKPEASMDL
+64 RPMRQKAEANMDL

-104 YFPAVNGHGDNFG
+104 YFPALNGQGNNFNNI
-117 GTSTTSSNA
+117 STTSGNA

-147 YQVNYSTKYF
+147 YQVNYATKYF
-157 IHANTAGEHNLSYW
+157 IHANTPTNDEHNLSYW
-171 EGGTATADNDAEAS
+171 EGGTAGDEAS
-185 VVQFAFYKLSGA
+185 VVQFAFYKLSGT

-206 YAAAVKLK
+206 YAASVKLK
-214 NADNQITATSYYS
+214 NAENQVIVTSYYP

-232 TIEYSSWTEPHS
+232 TIDKPHS
-244 YYYYSAISTFTVTD
+244 YYYNIPTFTVSD
-258 AQKIFEA
+258 AKKTFEETIA
-265 SEVTPTKT
+265 KT

-292 LRNNDE
+292 LRNNDG
-298 NYVVYVDDNSVK
+298 NYVVYVDDNNVK
-310 TGGGGDGS
+310 TGNNA
-318 HNSPYGASA
+318 HNSPYGTSA

-339 AFVESGYGVKLYN
+339 AIVESDYGVKLYN

-362 GKDVKATM
+362 AEGKNKVKATM
-370 TDQGTTFYMQTSSA
+370 TDYGTTFYMQKSNKA
-384 AGFSLQYE
+384 DFSLRYE
-392 NTWGYLGDHQ
+392 NTKGYLGDHKDGFL
-402 SGYLGTWSHDNASG
+402 STWYGDSNTDDT
-416 AQNDGGSGYKVIAV
+416 QNDGGSGYKVIAV

-443 GISNT
+443 TISNA
-448 TDADGLVQYN
+448 TDAEGLVQYN
-458 TEYDKV
+458 DKYDNV
-464 ASATTLDQ
+464 ASAKTLDQ
-472 LDTAYQSY
+472 LDAAYQSY
-480 QTDNDFSDYTGY
+480 QTDNDFSDFTGY

-512 VSTTGSLA
+512 VSTNGSLL
-520 EKWHADPNMDRKI
+520 EKWQADANMDRNI
-533 TRTTDNDNF
+533 TRTTDADNF
-542 GSQLWQLTRNTDGTY
+542 GSQLWQLTRNADGTY

-564 EREAGYITSG
+564 GREAGYITSDAS
-574 TGQLEMV
+574 QLQMV
-581 VNIGY
+581 VNIGN

-597 EGTTFDGYDAQSM
+597 EGTTFDGYDAKSM
-610 FLMIDNE
+610 FLMVDSE
-617 GNHASAASDNNYVVA
+617 GNHASAASDNDHVVA
-632 NNNQYTS
+632 NNNQYTN

-672 PAESGVKAYFAESA
+672 LAESGVKAYFAESA

-704 TGVLLTKDGGCT
+704 TGVLLAKDGGCT

-728 PDNKLACATAERDG
+728 PNNKLACATAERDG

>member
-1 MKHLLSLATTLM
+1 MKHLLFLATTLM

-26 TVATS
+26 TVAQS
-31 YTPYANITDGFYLLK
+31 YTPYADITDGFYLLK

-59 SGDKG
+59 SGDSG
-64 RPMRQKPEASMDL
+64 RPMRQKAEANMDL

-104 YFPAVNGHGDNFG
+104 YFPATNNKGNNFSNI
-117 GTSTTSSNA
+117 STTSGNA

-147 YQVNYSTKYF
+147 YQVNYDTKYF
-157 IHANTAGEHNLSYW
+157 IHANTPNNDEHNLSYW
-171 EGGTATADNDAEAS
+171 DGGTAGDGSS
-185 VVQFAFYKLSGA
+185 VVQFAFYKLSGT

-206 YAAAVKLK
+206 YAASVKLK
-214 NADNQITATSYYS
+214 NAENQVIVTSYYP

-232 TIEYSSWTEPHS
+232 TIDKPHS
-244 YYYYSAISTFTVTD
+244 YYYNIPTFTVSD
-258 AQKIFEA
+258 AKKTFEETIA
-265 SEVTPTKT
+265 KT

-292 LRNNDE
+292 LRNNDG
-298 NYVVYVDDNSVK
+298 NYVVYVDDNNVK
-310 TGGGGDGS
+310 TGNNA
-318 HNSPYGASA
+318 HNSPYGTSA

-339 AFVESGYGVKLYN
+339 AIVESDYGVKLYN
-352 RAAKKYVTVT
+352 RAANVTVT
-362 GKDVKATM
+362 AEGKNKVKATM
-370 TDQGTTFYMQTSSA
+370 TDYGTTFYMQKSNKA
-384 AGFSLQYE
+384 DFSLRYE
-392 NTWGYLGDHQ
+392 NTKGYLGDHKDGFL
-402 SGYLGTWSHDNASG
+402 STWYGDSNTDDT
-416 AQNDGGSGYKVIAV
+416 QNDGGSGYKVIAV

-443 GISNT
+443 TISNA
-448 TDADGLVQYN
+448 TDADGLVLYN
-458 TEYDKV
+458 VEYDKI

-472 LDTAYQSY
+472 LDAAYQSY
-480 QTDNDFSDYTGY
+480 QTDNDFSDFTGY

-512 VSTTGSLA
+512 VSTNGSLL
-520 EKWHADPNMDRKI
+520 EKWQADANMDRNI
-533 TRTTDNDNF
+533 TRTTDADNF
-542 GSQLWQLTRNTDGTY
+542 GSQLWQLTRNADGTY

-564 EREAGYITSG
+564 GREAGYITSDAS
-574 TGQLEMV
+574 QLQMV
-581 VNIGY
+581 VNIGN

-597 EGTTFDGYDAQSM
+597 EGTTFDGYDAKSM
-610 FLMIDNE
+610 FLMVDSE
-617 GNHASAASDNNYVVA
+617 GNHASAASDNDHVVA
-632 NNNQYTS
+632 NNNQYTN

-644 QLVKVTS
+644 QLVKVAS

-686 DDTRMMLSEIT
+686 DDTRMTLSEIT

-728 PDNKLACATAERDG
+728 PNNKLACATAERDG

-795 GAVTGINDAAADA
+795 GTVTGINAATADA
-808 HNGNNTYYDLNG
+808 QNGNDVYYDLNG

>member
-26 TVATS
+26 TVAQS
-31 YTPYANITDGFYLLK
+31 YTPYADITDGFYLLK

-59 SGDKG
+59 SGDSG
-64 RPMRQKPEASMDL
+64 RPVRQKAEANMDL

-104 YFPAVNGHGDNFG
+104 YFPALNGQGNNFNNI
-117 GTSTTSSNA
+117 STTSGNA

-147 YQVNYSTKYF
+147 YQVNYATKYF
-157 IHANTAGEHNLSYW
+157 IHANTPTNDEHNLSYW
-171 EGGTATADNDAEAS
+171 EGGTAGDEAS
-185 VVQFAFYKLSGA
+185 VVQFAFYKLSGT

-206 YAAAVKLK
+206 YAASVKLK
-214 NADNQITATSYYS
+214 NAENQVIVTSYYP

-232 TIEYSSWTEPHS
+232 TIDKPHS
-244 YYYYSAISTFTVTD
+244 YYYNIPTFTVSD
-258 AQKIFEA
+258 AKKTFEETIA
-265 SEVTPTKT
+265 KT

-292 LRNNDE
+292 LRNNDG
-298 NYVVYVDDNSVK
+298 NYVVYVDDNNVK
-310 TGGGGDGS
+310 TGNNA
-318 HNSPYGASA
+318 HNSPYGTSA

-339 AFVESGYGVKLYN
+339 AIVESDYGVKLYN

-362 GKDVKATM
+362 AEGKNKVKATM
-370 TDQGTTFYMQTSSA
+370 TDYGTTFYMQKSNKA
-384 AGFSLQYE
+384 DFSLRYE
-392 NTWGYLGDHQ
+392 NTKGYLGDHKDGFL
-402 SGYLGTWSHDNASG
+402 STWYGDSNTDDT
-416 AQNDGGSGYKVIAV
+416 QNDSGSGYKVIAV

-443 GISNT
+443 TISNA

-458 TEYDKV
+458 VEYDKI

-472 LDTAYQSY
+472 LDAAYQSY
-480 QTDNDFSDYTGY
+480 QTDNDFSDFTGY

-512 VSTTGSLA
+512 VSTNGSLL
-520 EKWHADPNMDRKI
+520 EKWQADANMDRNI
-533 TRTTDNDNF
+533 TRTTDADNF
-542 GSQLWQLTRNTDGTY
+542 GSQLWQLTRNADGTY

-564 EREAGYITSG
+564 GREAGYITSDAS
-574 TGQLEMV
+574 QLQMV
-581 VNIGY
+581 VNIGN

-597 EGTTFDGYDAQSM
+597 EGTTFDGYDAKSM
-610 FLMIDNE
+610 FLMVDSE
-617 GNHASAASDNNYVVA
+617 GNHASAASDNDHVVA
-632 NNNQYTS
+632 NNNQYTN

-644 QLVKVTS
+644 QLVKVAS

-686 DDTRMMLSEIT
+686 DDTRMTLSEIT

-728 PDNKLACATAERDG
+728 PNNKLACATAERDG

-795 GAVTGINDAAADA
+795 GTVTGINAATADA
-808 HNGNNTYYDLNG
+808 QNGNDVYYDLNG

>member
-26 TVATS
+26 TVAQS
-31 YTPYANITDGFYLLK
+31 YTPYADITDGFYLLK

-52 NGYIYRR
+52 NGYIYRKN
-59 SGDKG
+59 GDNG
-64 RPMRQKPEASMDL
+64 RPVRQKPEAKMDL
-77 TNIDLAYVWYVTN
+77 NNIDLVYVWYVTN
-90 VDGNLVIQNASTGE
+90 VDGNIVIQNASTGE
-104 YFPAVNGHGDNFG
+104 FFSAYNDNGSNFNNI
-117 GTSTTSSNA
+117 STTSSKA
-126 AMLTAQS
+126 AMLAAQS

-147 YQVNYSTKYF
+147 YQVNYTTKRF
-157 IHANTAGEHNLSYW
+157 IHANTPTNEEHNLSYW
-171 EGGTATADNDAEAS
+171 EGGTAGDGDNHS
-185 VVQFAFYKLSGA
+185 VVQFAFYKLSGT

-206 YAAAVKLK
+206 YAASVKLK
-214 NADNQITATSYYS
+214 NAENQVIVTSYYP

-232 TIEYSSWTEPHS
+232 TIDKPHS
-244 YYYYSAISTFTVTD
+244 YYYNIPTFTVSD
-258 AQKIFEA
+258 AKKTFEETIA
-265 SEVTPTKT
+265 KT

-292 LRNNDE
+292 LRNNDG
-298 NYVVYVDDNSVK
+298 NYVVYVDDNNVK
-310 TGGGGDGS
+310 TGNNA
-318 HNSPYGASA
+318 HNSPYGTSA

-339 AFVESGYGVKLYN
+339 AIVESDYGVKLYN

-362 GKDVKATM
+362 AEGKNKVKATM
-370 TDQGTTFYMQTSSA
+370 TDYGTTFYMQKSNKA
-384 AGFSLQYE
+384 DFSLRYE
-392 NTWGYLGDHQ
+392 NTKGYLGDHKDGFL
-402 SGYLGTWSHDNASG
+402 STWYGDSNTDDT
-416 AQNDGGSGYKVIAV
+416 QNDGGSGYKVIAV

-443 GISNT
+443 TISNA

-458 TEYDKV
+458 VEYDKI

-472 LDTAYQSY
+472 LDAAYQSY
-480 QTDNDFSDYTGY
+480 QTDNDFSDFTGY

-512 VSTTGSLA
+512 VATNGSLL
-520 EKWHADPNMDRKI
+520 EKWQADANMDRNI
-533 TRTTDNDNF
+533 TRTTDADNF
-542 GSQLWQLTRNTDGTY
+542 GSQLWQLTRNADGTY

-564 EREAGYITSG
+564 GREAGYITSDAS
-574 TGQLEMV
+574 QLQMV
-581 VNIGY
+581 VNIGN

-597 EGTTFDGYDAQSM
+597 EGTTFDGYDAKSM
-610 FLMIDNE
+610 FLMVDSE
-617 GNHASAASDNNYVVA
+617 GNHASAASDNDHVVA
-632 NNNQYTS
+632 NNNQYTN

-644 QLVKVTS
+644 QLVKVAS

-686 DDTRMMLSEIT
+686 DDTRMTLSEIT

-704 TGVLLTKDGGCT
+704 TGVLLAKDGGCT

-728 PDNKLACATAERDG
+728 PNNKLACATAERDG

-808 HNGNNTYYDLNG
+808 QNGNDVYYDLNG

>member
-26 TVATS
+26 TVAQS
-31 YTPYANITDGFYLLK
+31 YTPYTDITDGFYLLK

-52 NGYIYRR
+52 NGYIYRK
-59 SGDKG
+59 SGDDG
-64 RPMRQKPEASMDL
+64 RPVRQKPEASMDL
-77 TNIDLAYVWYVTN
+77 NNIDLVYVWYVTN

-104 YFPAVNGHGDNFG
+104 FFSANNGNGTNFSNI
-117 GTSTTSSNA
+117 STTSSKA
-126 AMLTAQS
+126 AMFTAQS

-147 YQVNYSTKYF
+147 YQVNYATKYF
-157 IHANTAGEHNLSYW
+157 IHANTPTNEEHNLSYW
-171 EGGTATADNDAEAS
+171 EGGTAGDGDNHS
-185 VVQFAFYKLSGA
+185 VVQFAFYKLSGT

-206 YAAAVKLK
+206 YAASVKLK
-214 NADNQITATSYYS
+214 NAENQVIVTSYYP

-232 TIEYSSWTEPHS
+232 TIDKPHS
-244 YYYYSAISTFTVTD
+244 YYYNIPTFTVSD
-258 AQKIFEA
+258 AKKTFEETIA
-265 SEVTPTKT
+265 KT

-292 LRNNDE
+292 LRNNDG
-298 NYVVYVDDNSVK
+298 NYVVYVDDNNVK
-310 TGGGGDGS
+310 TGNNA
-318 HNSPYGASA
+318 HNSPYGTSA

-339 AFVESGYGVKLYN
+339 AIVESDYGVKLYN

-362 GKDVKATM
+362 AEGENKVKATM
-370 TDQGTTFYMQTSSA
+370 TDYGTTFYMQKSNNA
-384 AGFSLQYE
+384 DFSLRYE
-392 NTWGYLGDHQ
+392 NTKGYLGDHKDGFL
-402 SGYLGTWSHDNASG
+402 STWYGDSNTDDT
-416 AQNDGGSGYKVIAV
+416 QNDRGSGYKVIAV

-443 GISNT
+443 TISNA

-458 TEYDKV
+458 AEYDKV

-472 LDTAYQSY
+472 LDAAY
-480 QTDNDFSDYTGY
+480 QTDNDFSDFTGY

-512 VSTTGSLA
+512 VSTNGSLL
-520 EKWHADPNMDRKI
+520 EKWQADANMDRNI
-533 TRTTDNDNF
+533 TRTTDADNF
-542 GSQLWQLTRNTDGTY
+542 GSQLWQLTRNADGTY

-564 EREAGYITSG
+564 GREAGYITSDASHL
-574 TGQLEMV
+574 QMV
-581 VNIGY
+581 VNIGN

-597 EGTTFDGYDAQSM
+597 EGTTFDGYDAKSM
-610 FLMIDNE
+610 FLMVDSE
-617 GNHASAASDNNYVVA
+617 GNHAGAASDNDHVVA
-632 NNNQYTS
+632 NNNQYTN

-704 TGVLLTKDGGCT
+704 TGVLLAKDGGCT

-820 RRVLYPAHGI
+820 RRVLYPAHRI

>member
-26 TVATS
+26 TVAQS
-31 YTPYANITDGFYLLK
+31 HTPYADITDGFYLLK

-59 SGDKG
+59 SGDSG
-64 RPMRQKPEASMDL
+64 RPMRQKAEANMDL

-104 YFPAVNGHGDNFG
+104 YFPALNGQGNNFNNI
-117 GTSTTSSNA
+117 STTSGNA

-147 YQVNYSTKYF
+147 YQVNYATKYF
-157 IHANTAGEHNLSYW
+157 IHANTPTNDEHNLSYW
-171 EGGTATADNDAEAS
+171 EGGTAGDEAS
-185 VVQFAFYKLSGA
+185 VVQFAFYKLSGT

-206 YAAAVKLK
+206 YAASVKLK
-214 NADNQITATSYYS
+214 NAENQVIVTSYYP

-232 TIEYSSWTEPHS
+232 TIDKPHS
-244 YYYYSAISTFTVTD
+244 YYYNIPTFTVSD
-258 AQKIFEA
+258 AKKTFEETIA
-265 SEVTPTKT
+265 KT

-292 LRNNDE
+292 LRNNDG
-298 NYVVYVDDNSVK
+298 NYVVYVDDNNVK
-310 TGGGGDGS
+310 TGNNA
-318 HNSPYGASA
+318 HNSPYGTSA

-339 AFVESGYGVKLYN
+339 AIVESDYGVKLYN

-362 GKDVKATM
+362 AEGKNKVKATM
-370 TDQGTTFYMQTSSA
+370 TDYGTTFYMQKSNKA
-384 AGFSLQYE
+384 DFSLRYE
-392 NTWGYLGDHQ
+392 NTKGYLGDHKDGFL
-402 SGYLGTWSHDNASG
+402 STWYGDSNTDDT
-416 AQNDGGSGYKVIAV
+416 QNDGGSGYKVIAV

-443 GISNT
+443 TISNA
-448 TDADGLVQYN
+448 TDAEGLVQYN
-458 TEYDKV
+458 DKYDNV
-464 ASATTLDQ
+464 ASAKTLDQ
-472 LDTAYQSY
+472 LDAAYQSY
-480 QTDNDFSDYTGY
+480 QTDNDFSDFTGY

-512 VSTTGSLA
+512 VSTNGSLL
-520 EKWHADPNMDRKI
+520 EKWQADANMDRNI
-533 TRTTDNDNF
+533 TRTTDADNF
-542 GSQLWQLTRNTDGTY
+542 GSQLWQLTRNADGTY

-564 EREAGYITSG
+564 GREVGYITSDAS
-574 TGQLEMV
+574 QLQMV
-581 VNIGY
+581 VNIGN

-597 EGTTFDGYDAQSM
+597 EGTTFDGYDAKSM
-610 FLMIDNE
+610 FLMVDSE
-617 GNHASAASDNNYVVA
+617 GNHASAASDNDHVVA
-632 NNNQYTS
+632 NNNQYTN

-704 TGVLLTKDGGCT
+704 TGVLLAKDGGCT

-728 PDNKLACATAERDG
+728 PNNKLACATAERDG

-780 TSGSGQAQMLSFYIG
+780 TSGSDQAQMLSFYIG

>member
-13 LWLGAVAAWADGV
+13 LWLGAVTAWADGV
-26 TVATS
+26 TVAQS
-31 YTPYANITDGFYLLK
+31 YTPYADITDGFYLLK
-46 TRIKGT
+46 TRIKGD
-52 NGYIYRR
+52 NGYIYRKN
-59 SGDKG
+59 GDNG
-64 RPMRQKPEASMDL
+64 RPVRQKPEAKMDL
-77 TNIDLAYVWYVTN
+77 NNIDLVYVWYVTN
-90 VDGNLVIQNASTGE
+90 VDGNIVIQNASTGE
-104 YFPAVNGHGDNFG
+104 FFSAYNDNGSNFNNI
-117 GTSTTSSNA
+117 STTSSKA
-126 AMLTAQS
+126 AMFAAQS

-147 YQVNYSTKYF
+147 YQVNYTTKRF
-157 IHANTAGEHNLSYW
+157 IHANTPTNEEHNLSYW
-171 EGGTATADNDAEAS
+171 EGGTAGDGDNHS
-185 VVQFAFYKLSGA
+185 VVQFAFYKLSGT

-206 YAAAVKLK
+206 YAASVKLK
-214 NADNQITATSYYS
+214 NAENQVIVTSYYP

-232 TIEYSSWTEPHS
+232 TIDKPHS
-244 YYYYSAISTFTVTD
+244 YYYNIPTFTVSD
-258 AQKIFEA
+258 AKKTFEETIA
-265 SEVTPTKT
+265 KT

-292 LRNNDE
+292 LRNNDG
-298 NYVVYVDDNSVK
+298 NYVVYVDDNNVK
-310 TGGGGDGS
+310 TGNNV
-318 HNSPYGASA
+318 HNSPYGTSA

-339 AFVESGYGVKLYN
+339 AIVESDYGVKLYN

-362 GKDVKATM
+362 AEGKNKVKATM
-370 TDQGTTFYMQTSSA
+370 TDYGTTFYMQKSNKA
-384 AGFSLQYE
+384 DFSLRYE
-392 NTWGYLGDHQ
+392 NTKGYLGDHKDGFL
-402 SGYLGTWSHDNASG
+402 STWYGDSNTDDT
-416 AQNDGGSGYKVIAV
+416 QNDGGSGYKVIAV

-443 GISNT
+443 TISNA

-458 TEYDKV
+458 VEYDKI

-472 LDTAYQSY
+472 LDAAYQSY
-480 QTDNDFSDYTGY
+480 QTDNDFSDFTGY

-512 VSTTGSLA
+512 VATNGSLL
-520 EKWHADPNMDRKI
+520 EKWQADANMDRNI
-533 TRTTDNDNF
+533 TRTTDADNF
-542 GSQLWQLTRNTDGTY
+542 GSQLWQLTRNADGTY

-564 EREAGYITSG
+564 GREAGYITSDAS
-574 TGQLEMV
+574 QLQMV
-581 VNIGY
+581 VNIGN

-597 EGTTFDGYDAQSM
+597 EGTTFDGYDAKSM
-610 FLMIDNE
+610 FLMVDSE
-617 GNHASAASDNNYVVA
+617 GNHASAASDNDHVVA
-632 NNNQYTS
+632 NNNQYTN

-644 QLVKVTS
+644 QLVKVAS

-686 DDTRMMLSEIT
+686 DDTRMTLSEIT

-704 TGVLLTKDGGCT
+704 TGVLLAKDGGCT

-728 PDNKLACATAERDG
+728 PNNKLACATAERDG

-808 HNGNNTYYDLNG
+808 QNGNDVYYDLNG

>member
-26 TVATS
+26 TVAQS
-31 YTPYANITDGFYLLK
+31 YTPYADITDGFYLLK
-46 TRIKGT
+46 TRIKGD

-59 SGDKG
+59 SGDNG
-64 RPMRQKPEASMDL
+64 RPMRQKAEANMDL

-104 YFPAVNGHGDNFG
+104 YFPALNGQGNNFNNI
-117 GTSTTSSNA
+117 STTSSNA

-133 FTPYTNSLDGGVLL
+133 FTPYANSLDGGVLL
-147 YQVNYSTKYF
+147 YQVNYATKYF
-157 IHANTAGEHNLSYW
+157 IHANTPTNDEHNLSYW
-171 EGGTATADNDAEAS
+171 EGGTAGDEAS
-185 VVQFAFYKLSGA
+185 VVQFAFYKLSGT

-206 YAAAVKLK
+206 YAASVKLK
-214 NADNQITATSYYS
+214 NAENQVIVTSYYP

-232 TIEYSSWTEPHS
+232 TIDKPHS
-244 YYYYSAISTFTVTD
+244 YYYNIPTFTVSD
-258 AQKIFEA
+258 AKKTFEETIA
-265 SEVTPTKT
+265 KT

-292 LRNNDE
+292 LRNNDG
-298 NYVVYVDDNSVK
+298 NYVVYVDDNNVK
-310 TGGGGDGS
+310 TGNND
-318 HNSPYGASA
+318 HNSPYGTSA

-339 AFVESGYGVKLYN
+339 AIVESDYGVKLYN

-362 GKDVKATM
+362 AEGKNKVKATM
-370 TDQGTTFYMQTSSA
+370 TDYGTTFYMQKSNKTD
-384 AGFSLQYE
+384 FSLRYE
-392 NTWGYLGDHQ
+392 NTKGYLGDHKDGFL
-402 SGYLGTWSHDNASG
+402 STWYGDSNTDDT
-416 AQNDGGSGYKVIAV
+416 QNDGGSGYKVIAV

-443 GISNT
+443 TISNA

-458 TEYDKV
+458 VEYDKV

-472 LDTAYQSY
+472 LDAAYQSY
-480 QTDNDFSDYTGY
+480 QTDNDFSDFTGY

-512 VSTTGSLA
+512 VSTNGSLL
-520 EKWHADPNMDRKI
+520 EKWKADANMDRNI
-533 TRTTDNDNF
+533 TRTTDADNF
-542 GSQLWQLTRNTDGTY
+542 GSQLWQLTRNADGTY

-564 EREAGYITSG
+564 GREAGYITSDAS
-574 TGQLEMV
+574 QLQMV
-581 VNIGY
+581 VNIGN

-597 EGTTFDGYDAQSM
+597 EGTTFDGYDAKSM
-610 FLMIDNE
+610 FLMVDSE
-617 GNHASAASDNNYVVA
+617 GNHASAASDNDHVVA
-632 NNNQYTS
+632 NNNQYTN

-728 PDNKLACATAERDG
+728 PNNKLACATAERDG

-795 GAVTGINDAAADA
+795 GTVTGINAATADA
-808 HNGNNTYYDLNG
+808 QNGNDVYYDLNG

>member
-26 TVATS
+26 TVAQS
-31 YTPYANITDGFYLLK
+31 YTPYADITDGFYLLK

-59 SGDKG
+59 SGDSG
-64 RPMRQKPEASMDL
+64 RPMRQKAEANMDL

-104 YFPAVNGHGDNFG
+104 YFPALNGQGNNFNNI
-117 GTSTTSSNA
+117 STTSGNA

-147 YQVNYSTKYF
+147 YQVNYATKYF
-157 IHANTAGEHNLSYW
+157 IHANTPTNDEHNLSYW
-171 EGGTATADNDAEAS
+171 EGGTAGDEAS
-185 VVQFAFYKLSGA
+185 VVQFAFYKLSGT

-206 YAAAVKLK
+206 YAASVKLK
-214 NADNQITATSYYS
+214 NAENQVIVTSYYP

-232 TIEYSSWTEPHS
+232 TIDKPHS
-244 YYYYSAISTFTVTD
+244 YYYNIPTFTVSD
-258 AQKIFEA
+258 AKKTFEETIA
-265 SEVTPTKT
+265 KT

-292 LRNNDE
+292 LRNNDG
-298 NYVVYVDDNSVK
+298 NYVVYVDDNNVK
-310 TGGGGDGS
+310 TGNNA
-318 HNSPYGASA
+318 HNSPYGTSA

-339 AFVESGYGVKLYN
+339 AIVESDYGVKLYN

-362 GKDVKATM
+362 AEGKNKVKATM
-370 TDQGTTFYMQTSSA
+370 TDYGTTFYMQKSNKA
-384 AGFSLQYE
+384 DFSLRYE
-392 NTWGYLGDHQ
+392 NTKGYLGDHKDGFL
-402 SGYLGTWSHDNASG
+402 STWYGDSNTDDT
-416 AQNDGGSGYKVIAV
+416 QNDSGSGYKVIAV

-443 GISNT
+443 TISNA

-458 TEYDKV
+458 VEYDKI

-472 LDTAYQSY
+472 LDAAYQSY
-480 QTDNDFSDYTGY
+480 QTDNNFSDFTGY

-512 VSTTGSLA
+512 VSTNGSLL
-520 EKWHADPNMDRKI
+520 EKWQADANMDRNI
-533 TRTTDNDNF
+533 TRTTDADNF
-542 GSQLWQLTRNTDGTY
+542 GSQLWQLTRNADGTY

-564 EREAGYITSG
+564 GREAGYITSDAS
-574 TGQLEMV
+574 QLQMV
-581 VNIGY
+581 VNIGN

-597 EGTTFDGYDAQSM
+597 EGTTFDGYDAKSM
-610 FLMIDNE
+610 FLMVDSE
-617 GNHASAASDNNYVVA
+617 GNHASAASDNDHVVA
-632 NNNQYTS
+632 NNNQYTN

-644 QLVKVTS
+644 QLVKVAS

-686 DDTRMMLSEIT
+686 DDTRMTLSEIT

-761 PSTMTL
+761 PLTMTL

-773 FLPAANI
+773 FLPVANI
-780 TSGSGQAQMLSFYIG
+780 TSGSDQAQMLSFYIG
-795 GAVTGINDAAADA
+795 GTVTGINAATADA
-808 HNGNNTYYDLNG
+808 QNGNDVYYDLNG

>member
-31 YTPYANITDGFYLLK
+31 YTPYADITDGFYLLK
-46 TRIKGT
+46 TRIKST
-52 NGYIYRR
+52 NGYIYRK
-59 SGDKG
+59 SGDND
-64 RPMRQKPEASMDL
+64 RPMRQKAEANMDL

-104 YFPAVNGHGDNFG
+104 YFPATNNHGNNFNNI
-117 GTSTTSSNA
+117 STTSSKA

-147 YQVNYSTKYF
+147 YQVNYATKYF

-171 EGGTATADNDAEAS
+171 EGGTAGEGDNHS
-185 VVQFAFYKLSGA
+185 VVQFAFYKLSGT

-206 YAAAVKLK
+206 YAASVKLK
-214 NADNQITATSYYS
+214 NAENQVIVTSYYP

-232 TIEYSSWTEPHS
+232 TIDKPHS
-244 YYYYSAISTFTVTD
+244 YYYNIPTFTVSD
-258 AQKIFEA
+258 AKKTFEETIA
-265 SEVTPTKT
+265 KT

-292 LRNNDE
+292 LRNNDG
-298 NYVVYVDDNSVK
+298 NYVVYVDDNNVK
-310 TGGGGDGS
+310 TGNNA
-318 HNSPYGASA
+318 HNSPYGTSA
-327 QTTYQALNGAYW
+327 QTTYQTLNGAYW
-339 AFVESGYGVKLYN
+339 AIVESDYGVKLYN

-362 GKDVKATM
+362 AEGKNKVKATM
-370 TDQGTTFYMQTSSA
+370 TDYGTTFYMQKSNKA
-384 AGFSLQYE
+384 DFSLRYE
-392 NTWGYLGDHQ
+392 NTKGYLGDHKDGFL
-402 SGYLGTWSHDNASG
+402 STWYGDSNTDDT
-416 AQNDGGSGYKVIAV
+416 QNDGGSGYKVIAV

-443 GISNT
+443 TISNA
-448 TDADGLVQYN
+448 TDAEGLVQYN
-458 TEYDKV
+458 DKYDNV
-464 ASATTLDQ
+464 ASATTLDL
-472 LDTAYQSY
+472 LDAAYQSY
-480 QTDNDFSDYTGY
+480 QTDKDFSDFTGY

-512 VSTTGSLA
+512 VSTNGSLL
-520 EKWHADPNMDRKI
+520 EKWQADANMDRNI
-533 TRTTDNDNF
+533 TRTTDTDNF
-542 GSQLWQLTRNTDGTY
+542 GSQLWQLTRNADGTY

-564 EREAGYITSG
+564 GREAGYITPEAS
-574 TGQLEMV
+574 QLQMV
-581 VNIGY
+581 VNIGN

-597 EGTTFDGYDAQSM
+597 EGTTFDGYDAKSM
-610 FLMIDNE
+610 FLMVDSE
-617 GNHASAASDNNYVVA
+617 GNHASAASDNDHVVA
-632 NNNQYTS
+632 NNNQYTN

-686 DDTRMMLSEIT
+686 DDTRMTLSEIT

-795 GAVTGINDAAADA
+795 GTVTGINAATADA
-808 HNGNNTYYDLNG
+808 QNGNDVYYDLNG

>member
-26 TVATS
+26 TVAQS
-31 YTPYANITDGFYLLK
+31 YTPYADITDGFYLLK
-46 TRIKGT
+46 TRIKGD

-59 SGDKG
+59 SGDNG
-64 RPMRQKPEASMDL
+64 RPMRQKAEANMDL

-104 YFPAVNGHGDNFG
+104 YFPALNGQGNNFNNI
-117 GTSTTSSNA
+117 STTSSNA

-147 YQVNYSTKYF
+147 YQVNYTTKRF
-157 IHANTAGEHNLSYW
+157 IHANTPTNEEHNLSYW
-171 EGGTATADNDAEAS
+171 EGGTAGDGDNHS
-185 VVQFAFYKLSGA
+185 VVQFAFYKLSGT

-206 YAAAVKLK
+206 YAASVKLK
-214 NADNQITATSYYS
+214 NAENQVIVTSYYP

-232 TIEYSSWTEPHS
+232 TIDKPHS
-244 YYYYSAISTFTVTD
+244 YYYNIPTFTVSD
-258 AQKIFEA
+258 AKKTFEETIA
-265 SEVTPTKT
+265 KT

-292 LRNNDE
+292 LRNNDG
-298 NYVVYVDDNSVK
+298 NYVVYVDDNNVK
-310 TGGGGDGS
+310 TGNNA
-318 HNSPYGASA
+318 HNSPYGTSA

-339 AFVESGYGVKLYN
+339 AIVESDYGVKLYN

-362 GKDVKATM
+362 AEGKNKVKATM
-370 TDQGTTFYMQTSSA
+370 TDYGTTFYMQKSNKA
-384 AGFSLQYE
+384 DFSLRYE
-392 NTWGYLGDHQ
+392 NTKGYLGDHKDGFL
-402 SGYLGTWSHDNASG
+402 STWYGDSNTDDT
-416 AQNDGGSGYKVIAV
+416 QNDGGSGYKVIAV

-443 GISNT
+443 TISNA

-458 TEYDKV
+458 VEYDKI

-472 LDTAYQSY
+472 LDAAYQSY
-480 QTDNDFSDYTGY
+480 QTDNDFSDFTGY

-512 VSTTGSLA
+512 VSTNGSLL
-520 EKWHADPNMDRKI
+520 EKWRADSNMDRNI
-533 TRTTDNDNF
+533 TRTTDADNF
-542 GSQLWQLTRNTDGTY
+542 GSQLWQLTRNADGTY

-564 EREAGYITSG
+564 GREAGYITSDAS
-574 TGQLEMV
+574 QLQMV
-581 VNIGY
+581 VNIGN

-597 EGTTFDGYDAQSM
+597 EGTTFDGYDAKSM
-610 FLMIDNE
+610 FLMVDSE
-617 GNHASAASDNNYVVA
+617 GNHASAASDNDHVVA
-632 NNNQYTS
+632 NNNQYTN

-704 TGVLLTKDGGCT
+704 TGVLLAKDGGCT

-728 PDNKLACATAERDG
+728 SYNKLACATAERDG

-795 GAVTGINDAAADA
+795 GTVTGINAATADA
-808 HNGNNTYYDLNG
+808 QNGNDVYYDLNG

>member
-26 TVATS
+26 TVAQS
-31 YTPYANITDGFYLLK
+31 YTPYAEITDGFYLLK

-52 NGYIYRR
+52 NGYIYRK
-59 SGDKG
+59 SGDDG
-64 RPMRQKPEASMDL
+64 RPVRQKAEANMDL

-90 VDGNLVIQNASTGE
+90 VDGNFVIQNASTGE
-104 YFPAVNGHGDNFG
+104 YFPATNNKGNNFSNI
-117 GTSTTSSNA
+117 STTSGNA

-147 YQVNYSTKYF
+147 YQVNYDTKYF
-157 IHANTAGEHNLSYW
+157 IHANTPNNDEHNLSYW
-171 EGGTATADNDAEAS
+171 DGGTAGDGSS
-185 VVQFAFYKLSGA
+185 VVQFAFYKLSGT

-206 YAAAVKLK
+206 YAASVKLK
-214 NADNQITATSYYS
+214 NAENQVIVTSYYP

-232 TIEYSSWTEPHS
+232 TIDKPHS
-244 YYYYSAISTFTVTD
+244 YYYNIPTFTVSD
-258 AQKIFEA
+258 AKKTFEETIA
-265 SEVTPTKT
+265 KT

-292 LRNNDE
+292 LRNNDG
-298 NYVVYVDDNSVK
+298 NYVVYVDDNNVK
-310 TGGGGDGS
+310 TGNNA
-318 HNSPYGASA
+318 HNSPYGTSA

-339 AFVESGYGVKLYN
+339 AIVESDYGVKLYN

-362 GKDVKATM
+362 AEGKNKVKATM
-370 TDQGTTFYMQTSSA
+370 TDYGTTFYMQKSNKA
-384 AGFSLQYE
+384 DFSLRYE
-392 NTWGYLGDHQ
+392 NTKGYLGDHKDGFL
-402 SGYLGTWSHDNASG
+402 STWYGDSNTDDT
-416 AQNDGGSGYKVIAV
+416 QNDGGSGYKVIAV

-443 GISNT
+443 TISNA
-448 TDADGLVQYN
+448 TDAEGLVQYN
-458 TEYDKV
+458 DKYDNV
-464 ASATTLDQ
+464 ASAKTLDQ
-472 LDTAYQSY
+472 LDAAYQSY
-480 QTDNDFSDYTGY
+480 QTDNDFSDFTGY

-512 VSTTGSLA
+512 VSTNGSLL
-520 EKWHADPNMDRKI
+520 EKWQADANMDRNI
-533 TRTTDNDNF
+533 TRTTDADNF
-542 GSQLWQLTRNTDGTY
+542 GSQLWQLTRNADGTY

-564 EREAGYITSG
+564 GREAGYITSDAS
-574 TGQLEMV
+574 QLQMV
-581 VNIGY
+581 VNIGN

-597 EGTTFDGYDAQSM
+597 EGTTFDGYDAKSM
-610 FLMIDNE
+610 FLMVDSE
-617 GNHASAASDNNYVVA
+617 GNHASAASDNDHVVA
-632 NNNQYTS
+632 NNNQYTN

-644 QLVKVTS
+644 QLVKVAS

-780 TSGSGQAQMLSFYIG
+780 TSGSSQAQMLSFYIG
-795 GAVTGINDAAADA
+795 GTVTGINAATADA
-808 HNGNNTYYDLNG
+808 QNGNDVYYDLNG

>member
-26 TVATS
+26 TVAQS
-31 YTPYANITDGFYLLK
+31 YTPYADITDGFYLLK

-59 SGDKG
+59 SGDSG
-64 RPMRQKPEASMDL
+64 RPMRQKAEANMDL

-104 YFPAVNGHGDNFG
+104 YFPATNNKGNNFSNI
-117 GTSTTSSNA
+117 STTSGNA

-147 YQVNYSTKYF
+147 YQVNYDTKYF
-157 IHANTAGEHNLSYW
+157 IHANTPDNDEHNLSYW
-171 EGGTATADNDAEAS
+171 DGGTAGDGSS
-185 VVQFAFYKLSGA
+185 VVQFAFYKLSGT

-206 YAAAVKLK
+206 YAASVKLK
-214 NADNQITATSYYS
+214 NAENQVIVTSYYP

-232 TIEYSSWTEPHS
+232 TIDKPHS
-244 YYYYSAISTFTVTD
+244 YYYNIPTFTVSD
-258 AQKIFEA
+258 AKKTFEETIA
-265 SEVTPTKT
+265 KT

-292 LRNNDE
+292 LRNNDG
-298 NYVVYVDDNSVK
+298 NYVVYVDDNNVK
-310 TGGGGDGS
+310 TGNNA
-318 HNSPYGASA
+318 HNSPYGTSA

-339 AFVESGYGVKLYN
+339 AIVESDYGVKLYN

-362 GKDVKATM
+362 AEGKNKVKATM
-370 TDQGTTFYMQTSSA
+370 TDYGTTFYMQKSNKA
-384 AGFSLQYE
+384 DFSLRYE
-392 NTWGYLGDHQ
+392 NTKGYLGDHKDGFL
-402 SGYLGTWSHDNASG
+402 STWYGDSNTDDT
-416 AQNDGGSGYKVIAV
+416 QNDGGSGYKVIAV

-443 GISNT
+443 TISNA

-458 TEYDKV
+458 VEYDKI

-472 LDTAYQSY
+472 LDAAYQSY
-480 QTDNDFSDYTGY
+480 QTDNDFSDFTGY

-512 VSTTGSLA
+512 VSTNGSLL
-520 EKWHADPNMDRKI
+520 EKWQADANMDRNI
-533 TRTTDNDNF
+533 TRTTDADNF
-542 GSQLWQLTRNTDGTY
+542 GSQLWQLTRNADGTY

-564 EREAGYITSG
+564 GREAGYITSDAS
-574 TGQLEMV
+574 QLQMV
-581 VNIGY
+581 VNIGN

-597 EGTTFDGYDAQSM
+597 EGTTFDGYDAKSM
-610 FLMIDNE
+610 FLMVDSE
-617 GNHASAASDNNYVVA
+617 GNHASAASDNDHVVA
-632 NNNQYTS
+632 NNNQYTN

-644 QLVKVTS
+644 QLVKVAS

-686 DDTRMMLSEIT
+686 DDTRMTLSEIT

-728 PDNKLACATAERDG
+728 PNNKLACATAERDG

-795 GAVTGINDAAADA
+795 GTVTGINAATADA
-808 HNGNNTYYDLNG
+808 QNGNDVYYDLNG

>member
-26 TVATS
+26 TVADS
-31 YTPYANITDGFYLLK
+31 YTPYADITDGFYLLK

-52 NGYIYRR
+52 NGYIYRK
-59 SGDKG
+59 SGDSG

-104 YFPAVNGHGDNFG
+104 YFPALNGQGNNFNNI
-117 GTSTTSSNA
+117 STTSGNA

-147 YQVNYSTKYF
+147 YQVNYATKYF
-157 IHANTAGEHNLSYW
+157 IHANTPTNDEHNLSYW
-171 EGGTATADNDAEAS
+171 EGGTAGDEAS
-185 VVQFAFYKLSGA
+185 VVQFAFYKLSGT

-206 YAAAVKLK
+206 YAASVKLK
-214 NADNQITATSYYS
+214 NAENQVIVTSYYP

-232 TIEYSSWTEPHS
+232 TIEKPHS
-244 YYYYSAISTFTVTD
+244 YYYNIPTFTVSD
-258 AQKIFEA
+258 AKKTFEETIA
-265 SEVTPTKT
+265 KT

-292 LRNNDE
+292 LRNNDG
-298 NYVVYVDDNSVK
+298 NYVVYVDDNNVK
-310 TGGGGDGS
+310 TGNNA
-318 HNSPYGASA
+318 HNSPYGTSA

-339 AFVESGYGVKLYN
+339 AIVESDYGVKLYN

-362 GKDVKATM
+362 AEGKNKVKATM
-370 TDQGTTFYMQTSSA
+370 TDYGTTFYMQKSNKA
-384 AGFSLQYE
+384 DFSLRYE
-392 NTWGYLGDHQ
+392 NTKGYLGDHKDGFL
-402 SGYLGTWSHDNASG
+402 STWYGDSNTDDT
-416 AQNDGGSGYKVIAV
+416 QNDGGSGYKVIAV

-443 GISNT
+443 TISNA

-458 TEYDKV
+458 VEYDKI

-472 LDTAYQSY
+472 LDAAYQSY
-480 QTDNDFSDYTGY
+480 QTDNDFSDFTGY

-512 VSTTGSLA
+512 VSTNGSLL
-520 EKWHADPNMDRKI
+520 EKWQADANMDRNI
-533 TRTTDNDNF
+533 TRTTDADNF
-542 GSQLWQLTRNTDGTY
+542 GSQLWQLTRNADGTY

-564 EREAGYITSG
+564 GREAGYITSDAS
-574 TGQLEMV
+574 QLQMV
-581 VNIGY
+581 VNIGN

-597 EGTTFDGYDAQSM
+597 EGTTFDGYDAKSM
-610 FLMIDNE
+610 FLMVDSE
-617 GNHASAASDNNYVVA
+617 GNHASAASDNDHVVA
-632 NNNQYTS
+632 NNNQYTN

-728 PDNKLACATAERDG
+728 PNNKLVCATAERDG

-773 FLPAANI
+773 FLPATNI

>member
-26 TVATS
+26 TVAQS
-31 YTPYANITDGFYLLK
+31 YTPYADITDGFYLLK

-59 SGDKG
+59 SGDSG
-64 RPMRQKPEASMDL
+64 RPMRQKAEANMDL

-104 YFPAVNGHGDNFG
+104 YFPALNGQGNNFNNI
-117 GTSTTSSNA
+117 STTSSNA

-147 YQVNYSTKYF
+147 YQVNYATKYF
-157 IHANTAGEHNLSYW
+157 IHANTPDNDEHNLSYW
-171 EGGTATADNDAEAS
+171 EGGTAGDGSS
-185 VVQFAFYKLSGA
+185 VVQFAFYKLSGTM
-197 ISEEHITKT
+197 SEEHITKT
-206 YAAAVKLK
+206 YAASVKLK
-214 NADNQITATSYYS
+214 NAENQVIVTSYYP

-232 TIEYSSWTEPHS
+232 TIDKPHS
-244 YYYYSAISTFTVTD
+244 YYYNIPTFTVSD
-258 AQKIFEA
+258 AKKTFEETIA
-265 SEVTPTKT
+265 KT

-292 LRNNDE
+292 LRNNDG
-298 NYVVYVDDNSVK
+298 NYVVYVDDNNVK
-310 TGGGGDGS
+310 TGNNA
-318 HNSPYGASA
+318 HNSPYGTSA

-339 AFVESGYGVKLYN
+339 AIVESDYGVKLYN

-362 GKDVKATM
+362 AEGKNKVKATM
-370 TDQGTTFYMQTSSA
+370 TDYGTTFYMQKSNKA
-384 AGFSLQYE
+384 DFSLRYE
-392 NTWGYLGDHQ
+392 NTKGYLGDHKDGFL
-402 SGYLGTWSHDNASG
+402 STWYGDSNTDDT
-416 AQNDGGSGYKVIAV
+416 QNDSGSGYKVIAV

-443 GISNT
+443 TISNA

-458 TEYDKV
+458 VEYDKI

-472 LDTAYQSY
+472 LDAAYQSY
-480 QTDNDFSDYTGY
+480 QTDNDFSDFTGY

-512 VSTTGSLA
+512 VSTNGSLL
-520 EKWHADPNMDRKI
+520 EKWQADANMDRNI
-533 TRTTDNDNF
+533 TRTTDADNF
-542 GSQLWQLTRNTDGTY
+542 GSQLWQLTRNADGTY

-564 EREAGYITSG
+564 GREAGYITSDAS
-574 TGQLEMV
+574 QLQMV
-581 VNIGY
+581 VNIGN

-597 EGTTFDGYDAQSM
+597 EGTTFDGYDAKSM
-610 FLMIDNE
+610 FLMVDSE
-617 GNHASAASDNNYVVA
+617 GNHASAASDNDHVVA
-632 NNNQYTS
+632 NNNQYTN

-686 DDTRMMLSEIT
+686 DDTRMTLSEIT

-728 PDNKLACATAERDG
+728 PNNKLACATAERDG

>member
-26 TVATS
+26 TVAQS
-31 YTPYANITDGFYLLK
+31 YTPYADITDGFYLLK

-59 SGDKG
+59 SGDSG
-64 RPMRQKPEASMDL
+64 RPMRQKAEANMDL
-77 TNIDLAYVWYVTN
+77 TNIDLAYVWSVTN

-104 YFPAVNGHGDNFG
+104 YFPATNNKGNNFSNI
-117 GTSTTSSNA
+117 STTSGNA

-147 YQVNYSTKYF
+147 YQVNYDTKYF
-157 IHANTAGEHNLSYW
+157 IHANTPNNDEHNLSYW
-171 EGGTATADNDAEAS
+171 DGGTAGDGSS
-185 VVQFAFYKLSGA
+185 VVQFAFYKLSGT

-206 YAAAVKLK
+206 YAASVKLK
-214 NADNQITATSYYS
+214 NAENQVIVTSYYP

-232 TIEYSSWTEPHS
+232 TIDKPHS
-244 YYYYSAISTFTVTD
+244 YYYNIPTFTVSD
-258 AQKIFEA
+258 AKKTFEETIA
-265 SEVTPTKT
+265 KT

-292 LRNNDE
+292 LRNNDG
-298 NYVVYVDDNSVK
+298 NYVVYVDDNNVK
-310 TGGGGDGS
+310 TGNNA
-318 HNSPYGASA
+318 HNSPYGTSA

-339 AFVESGYGVKLYN
+339 AIVESDYGVKLYN

-362 GKDVKATM
+362 AEGKNKVKATM
-370 TDQGTTFYMQTSSA
+370 TDYGTTFYMQKSNKA
-384 AGFSLQYE
+384 DFSLRYE
-392 NTWGYLGDHQ
+392 NTKGYLGDHKDGFL
-402 SGYLGTWSHDNASG
+402 STWYGDSNTDDT
-416 AQNDGGSGYKVIAV
+416 QNDGGSGYKVIAV

-443 GISNT
+443 TISNA

-458 TEYDKV
+458 VEYDKI

-472 LDTAYQSY
+472 LDAAYQSY
-480 QTDNDFSDYTGY
+480 QTDNDFSDFTGY

-512 VSTTGSLA
+512 VSTNGSLL
-520 EKWHADPNMDRKI
+520 EKWQADANMDRNI
-533 TRTTDNDNF
+533 TRTTDADNF
-542 GSQLWQLTRNTDGTY
+542 GSQLWQLTRNADGTY

-564 EREAGYITSG
+564 GREAGYITSDAS
-574 TGQLEMV
+574 QLQMV
-581 VNIGY
+581 VNIGN

-597 EGTTFDGYDAQSM
+597 EGTTFDGYDAKSM
-610 FLMIDNE
+610 FLMVDSE
-617 GNHASAASDNNYVVA
+617 GNHASAASDNNHVVA
-632 NNNQYTS
+632 NNNQYTN

-686 DDTRMMLSEIT
+686 DDTRMTLSEIT

-780 TSGSGQAQMLSFYIG
+780 TSGSSQAQMLSFYIG
-795 GAVTGINDAAADA
+795 GTVTGINAATADA
-808 HNGNNTYYDLNG
+808 QNGNDVYYDLNG

>member
-26 TVATS
+26 TVADS
-31 YTPYANITDGFYLLK
+31 YTPYADITDGFYLLK

-52 NGYIYRR
+52 NGYIYRK
-59 SGDKG
+59 SGDDG
-64 RPMRQKPEASMDL
+64 RPVRQKPEASMDL
-77 TNIDLAYVWYVTN
+77 NNIDLVYVWYVTN
-90 VDGNLVIQNASTGE
+90 VDGNIVIQNASTGE
-104 YFPAVNGHGDNFG
+104 FFSANNGNGTNFSNI
-117 GTSTTSSNA
+117 STTSSKA
-126 AMLTAQS
+126 AMFTAQS

-147 YQVNYSTKYF
+147 YQVNYATKYF
-157 IHANTAGEHNLSYW
+157 IHANTPTNEEHNLSYW
-171 EGGTATADNDAEAS
+171 EGGTAGDGDNHS
-185 VVQFAFYKLSGA
+185 VVQFAFYKLSGT

-206 YAAAVKLK
+206 YAASVKLK
-214 NADNQITATSYYS
+214 NAENQVIVTSYYP

-232 TIEYSSWTEPHS
+232 TIDKPHS
-244 YYYYSAISTFTVTD
+244 YYYNIPTFTVSD
-258 AQKIFEA
+258 AKKTFEETIA
-265 SEVTPTKT
+265 KT

-292 LRNNDE
+292 LRNNDG
-298 NYVVYVDDNSVK
+298 NYVVYVDDNNVK
-310 TGGGGDGS
+310 TGNNA
-318 HNSPYGASA
+318 HNSPYGTSA

-339 AFVESGYGVKLYN
+339 AIVESDYGVKLYN

-362 GKDVKATM
+362 AEGKNKVKATM
-370 TDQGTTFYMQTSSA
+370 TDYGTTFYMQKSNKA
-384 AGFSLQYE
+384 DFSLRYE
-392 NTWGYLGDHQ
+392 NTKGYLGDHKDGFL
-402 SGYLGTWSHDNASG
+402 STWYGDSNTDDT
-416 AQNDGGSGYKVIAV
+416 QNDGGSGYKVIAV

-458 TEYDKV
+458 VEYDKI

-472 LDTAYQSY
+472 LDAAYQSY
-480 QTDNDFSDYTGY
+480 QTDNDFSDFTGY

-512 VSTTGSLA
+512 VSTNGSLL
-520 EKWHADPNMDRKI
+520 EKWQADANMDRNI
-533 TRTTDNDNF
+533 TRTTDADNF
-542 GSQLWQLTRNTDGTY
+542 GSQLWQLTRNADGTY

-564 EREAGYITSG
+564 GREAGYITSDAS
-574 TGQLEMV
+574 QLQMV
-581 VNIGY
+581 VNIGN

-597 EGTTFDGYDAQSM
+597 EGTTFDGYDAKSM
-610 FLMIDNE
+610 FLMVDSE
-617 GNHASAASDNNYVVA
+617 GNHASAASDNDHVVA
-632 NNNQYTS
+632 NNNQYTN

-704 TGVLLTKDGGCT
+704 TGVLLAKDGGCT

-728 PDNKLACATAERDG
+728 PNNKLACATAERDG

-830 YVTGNGKKV
+830 YVIGNGKKV

>member
-13 LWLGAVAAWADGV
+13 LWLGAVTAWADGV
-26 TVATS
+26 TVAQS
-31 YTPYANITDGFYLLK
+31 YTPYTDITDGFYLLK

-59 SGDKG
+59 SGDNG
-64 RPMRQKPEASMDL
+64 RPVRQKPEAKMDL
-77 TNIDLAYVWYVTN
+77 NNIDLVYVWYVTN
-90 VDGNLVIQNASTGE
+90 VDGNIVIQNASTGE
-104 YFPAVNGHGDNFG
+104 FFSAYNDNGSNFNNI
-117 GTSTTSSNA
+117 STTSSKA
-126 AMLTAQS
+126 AMFAAQS

-147 YQVNYSTKYF
+147 YQVNYTTKRF
-157 IHANTAGEHNLSYW
+157 IHANTPTNEEHNLSYW
-171 EGGTATADNDAEAS
+171 EGGTAGDGDNHS
-185 VVQFAFYKLSGA
+185 VVQFAFYKLSGT

-206 YAAAVKLK
+206 YAASVKLK
-214 NADNQITATSYYS
+214 NAENQVIVTSYYP

-232 TIEYSSWTEPHS
+232 TIDKPHS
-244 YYYYSAISTFTVTD
+244 YYYNIPTFTVSD
-258 AQKIFEA
+258 AKKTFEETIA
-265 SEVTPTKT
+265 KT

-292 LRNNDE
+292 LRNNDG
-298 NYVVYVDDNSVK
+298 NYVVYVDDNNVK
-310 TGGGGDGS
+310 TGNNA
-318 HNSPYGASA
+318 HNSPYGTSA

-339 AFVESGYGVKLYN
+339 AIVESDYGVKLYN

-362 GKDVKATM
+362 AEGKNKVKATM
-370 TDQGTTFYMQTSSA
+370 TDYGTTFYMQKSNKA
-384 AGFSLQYE
+384 DFSLRYE
-392 NTWGYLGDHQ
+392 NTKGYLGDHKDGFL
-402 SGYLGTWSHDNASG
+402 STWYGDSNTDDT
-416 AQNDGGSGYKVIAV
+416 QNDGGSGYKVIAV

-443 GISNT
+443 TISNAS
-448 TDADGLVQYN
+448 DADGLVQYN
-458 TEYDKV
+458 AEYDKV
-464 ASATTLDQ
+464 ASATTLDL
-472 LDTAYQSY
+472 LDAAYQSY
-480 QTDNDFSDYTGY
+480 QTDNNFSDFTGY

-512 VSTTGSLA
+512 VSTNGSLF
-520 EKWHADPNMDRKI
+520 EKWRADSNMDRNI
-533 TRTTDNDNF
+533 TRTTDADNF
-542 GSQLWQLTRNTDGTY
+542 GSQLWQLTRNADGTY

-564 EREAGYITSG
+564 GREAGYITPEAS
-574 TGQLEMV
+574 QLQMV
-581 VNIGY
+581 VNIGN

-597 EGTTFDGYDAQSM
+597 EGTTFDGYDAKSM
-610 FLMIDNE
+610 FLMVDSE
-617 GNHASAASDNNYVVA
+617 GNHASAASDNDHVVA
-632 NNNQYTS
+632 NNNQYTN

-704 TGVLLTKDGGCT
+704 TGVLLAKDGGCT

-728 PDNKLACATAERDG
+728 PNNKLACATAERDG

-795 GAVTGINDAAADA
+795 GTVTGINAATADA
-808 HNGNNTYYDLNG
+808 QNGNDVYYDLNG

>member
-26 TVATS
+26 TVAQS
-31 YTPYANITDGFYLLK
+31 YTPYADITDGFYLLK
-46 TRIKGT
+46 TRIKGD

-59 SGDKG
+59 SGDNG
-64 RPMRQKPEASMDL
+64 RPMRQKAEANMDL

-104 YFPAVNGHGDNFG
+104 YFPALNGQGNNFNNI
-117 GTSTTSSNA
+117 STTSSKA
-126 AMLTAQS
+126 AMFAAQS

-147 YQVNYSTKYF
+147 YQVNYTTKRF
-157 IHANTAGEHNLSYW
+157 IHANTPTNEEHNLSYW
-171 EGGTATADNDAEAS
+171 EGGTAGDGDNHS
-185 VVQFAFYKLSGA
+185 VVQFAFYKLSGT

-206 YAAAVKLK
+206 YAASVKLK
-214 NADNQITATSYYS
+214 NAENQVIVTSYYP

-232 TIEYSSWTEPHS
+232 TIDKPHS
-244 YYYYSAISTFTVTD
+244 YYYNIPTFTVSD
-258 AQKIFEA
+258 AKKTFEETIA
-265 SEVTPTKT
+265 KT

-292 LRNNDE
+292 LRNNDG
-298 NYVVYVDDNSVK
+298 NYVVYVDDNNVK
-310 TGGGGDGS
+310 TGNNA
-318 HNSPYGASA
+318 HNSPYGTSA

-339 AFVESGYGVKLYN
+339 AIVESDYGVKLYN

-362 GKDVKATM
+362 AEGKNKVKATM
-370 TDQGTTFYMQTSSA
+370 TDYGTTFYMQKSNKA
-384 AGFSLQYE
+384 DFSLRYE
-392 NTWGYLGDHQ
+392 NTKGYLGDHKDGFL
-402 SGYLGTWSHDNASG
+402 STWYGDSNTDDT
-416 AQNDGGSGYKVIAV
+416 QNDGGSGYKVIAV

-443 GISNT
+443 TISNA

-458 TEYDKV
+458 AEYDKV

-472 LDTAYQSY
+472 LDAAY
-480 QTDNDFSDYTGY
+480 QTDNNFSDFTGY

-512 VSTTGSLA
+512 VSTNGSLL
-520 EKWHADPNMDRKI
+520 EKWQADANMDRNI
-533 TRTTDNDNF
+533 TRTTDADNF
-542 GSQLWQLTRNTDGTY
+542 GSQLWQLTRNADGTY

-564 EREAGYITSG
+564 GREAGYITPEAS
-574 TGQLEMV
+574 QLQMV
-581 VNIGY
+581 VNIGN

-597 EGTTFDGYDAQSM
+597 EGTTFDGYDAKSM
-610 FLMIDNE
+610 FLMADSE
-617 GNHASAASDNNYVVA
+617 GNHASAASDNDHVVA
-632 NNNQYTS
+632 NNNQYTN

-644 QLVKVTS
+644 QLVKVAL

-672 PAESGVKAYFAESA
+672 PAESGVKAYFSESA

-704 TGVLLTKDGGCT
+704 TGVLLAKDGGCT

-728 PDNKLACATAERDG
+728 PNNKLACATAERDG

-795 GAVTGINDAAADA
+795 GTVTGINAATADA
-808 HNGNNTYYDLNG
+808 QNGNNTYYDLNG

>member
-26 TVATS
+26 TVAQS
-31 YTPYANITDGFYLLK
+31 YTPYTDITDGFYLLK

-52 NGYIYRR
+52 NGYIYRK
-59 SGDKG
+59 SGDDG
-64 RPMRQKPEASMDL
+64 RPVRQKPEASMDL
-77 TNIDLAYVWYVTN
+77 NNIDLVYVWYVTN

-104 YFPAVNGHGDNFG
+104 FFSANNGNGTNFSNI
-117 GTSTTSSNA
+117 STTSSKA
-126 AMLTAQS
+126 AMFTAQS

-147 YQVNYSTKYF
+147 YQVNYATKYF
-157 IHANTAGEHNLSYW
+157 IHANTPTNEEHNLSYW
-171 EGGTATADNDAEAS
+171 EGGTAGDGDNHS
-185 VVQFAFYKLSGA
+185 VVQFAFYKLSGT

-206 YAAAVKLK
+206 YAASVKLK
-214 NADNQITATSYYS
+214 NAENQVIVTSYYP

-232 TIEYSSWTEPHS
+232 TIDKPHS
-244 YYYYSAISTFTVTD
+244 YYYNIPTFTVSD
-258 AQKIFEA
+258 AKKTFEETIA
-265 SEVTPTKT
+265 KT

-292 LRNNDE
+292 LRNNDG
-298 NYVVYVDDNSVK
+298 NYVVYVDDNNVK
-310 TGGGGDGS
+310 TGNNA
-318 HNSPYGASA
+318 HNSPYGTSA

-339 AFVESGYGVKLYN
+339 AIVESDYGVKLYN

-362 GKDVKATM
+362 AEGKNKVKATM
-370 TDQGTTFYMQTSSA
+370 TDYGTTFYMQKSNKA
-384 AGFSLQYE
+384 DFSLRYE
-392 NTWGYLGDHQ
+392 NTKGYLGDHKDGFL
-402 SGYLGTWSHDNASG
+402 STWYGDSNTDDT
-416 AQNDGGSGYKVIAV
+416 QNDGGSGYKVIAV

-443 GISNT
+443 TISNA

-458 TEYDKV
+458 VEYDKI

-472 LDTAYQSY
+472 LDAAYQSY
-480 QTDNDFSDYTGY
+480 QTDKDFSDFTGY

-512 VSTTGSLA
+512 VSTNGSLL
-520 EKWHADPNMDRKI
+520 EKWRADSNMDRNI
-533 TRTTDNDNF
+533 TRTTDADNF
-542 GSQLWQLTRNTDGTY
+542 GSQLWQLTRNADGTY

-564 EREAGYITSG
+564 GREAGYITPEAS
-574 TGQLEMV
+574 QLQMV
-581 VNIGY
+581 VNIGN

-597 EGTTFDGYDAQSM
+597 EGTTFDGYDAKSM
-610 FLMIDNE
+610 FLMVDSE
-617 GNHASAASDNNYVVA
+617 GNHASAASDNDHVVA
-632 NNNQYTS
+632 NNNQYTN

-704 TGVLLTKDGGCT
+704 TGVLLAKDGGCT

-728 PDNKLACATAERDG
+728 PNNKLACATAERDG

>member
-26 TVATS
+26 TVAQS
-31 YTPYANITDGFYLLK
+31 YTPYADITDGFYLLK

-52 NGYIYRR
+52 NGYIYRK
-59 SGDKG
+59 SGDDG
-64 RPMRQKPEASMDL
+64 RPVRQKPEASMDL
-77 TNIDLAYVWYVTN
+77 NNIDLVYVWYVTN

-104 YFPAVNGHGDNFG
+104 YFPATNNQGNNFG
-117 GTSTTSSNA
+117 NISTTSGNA

-147 YQVNYSTKYF
+147 YQVNYDTKYF

-171 EGGTATADNDAEAS
+171 EGGTAGDGDNHS
-185 VVQFAFYKLSGA
+185 VVQFAFYKLSGT

-206 YAAAVKLK
+206 YAASVKLK
-214 NADNQITATSYYS
+214 NAENQVIVTSYYP

-232 TIEYSSWTEPHS
+232 TIDKPHS
-244 YYYYSAISTFTVTD
+244 YYYNIPTFTVSD
-258 AQKIFEA
+258 AKKTFEETIA
-265 SEVTPTKT
+265 KT

-292 LRNNDE
+292 LRNNDG
-298 NYVVYVDDNSVK
+298 NYVVYVDDNNVK
-310 TGGGGDGS
+310 TGNNA
-318 HNSPYGASA
+318 HNSPYGTSV

-339 AFVESGYGVKLYN
+339 AIVESDYGVKLYN

-362 GKDVKATM
+362 AEGKNKVKATM
-370 TDQGTTFYMQTSSA
+370 TDYGTTFYMQKSNKA
-384 AGFSLQYE
+384 DFSLRYE
-392 NTWGYLGDHQ
+392 NTKGYLGDHKDGFL
-402 SGYLGTWSHDNASG
+402 STWYGDSNTDDT
-416 AQNDGGSGYKVIAV
+416 QNDGGSGYKVIAV

-443 GISNT
+443 TISNA
-448 TDADGLVQYN
+448 TDADGQVQYN
-458 TEYDKV
+458 VEYDKI

-472 LDTAYQSY
+472 LDAAYQSY
-480 QTDNDFSDYTGY
+480 QTDNDFSDFTGY

-512 VSTTGSLA
+512 VSTNGSLL
-520 EKWHADPNMDRKI
+520 EKWQADANMDRNI
-533 TRTTDNDNF
+533 TRTTDADNF
-542 GSQLWQLTRNTDGTY
+542 GSQLWQLTRNADGTY

-564 EREAGYITSG
+564 GREAGYITSDAS
-574 TGQLEMV
+574 QLQMV
-581 VNIGY
+581 VNIGN

-597 EGTTFDGYDAQSM
+597 EGTTFDGYDAKSM
-610 FLMIDNE
+610 FLMVDSE
-617 GNHASAASDNNYVVA
+617 GNHASAASDNDHVVA
-632 NNNQYTS
+632 NNNQYTN

-644 QLVKVTS
+644 QLVKVAS

-686 DDTRMMLSEIT
+686 DDTRMTLSEIT

-704 TGVLLTKDGGCT
+704 TGVLLAKDGGCT

-728 PDNKLACATAERDG
+728 PNNKLACATAERDG

-808 HNGNNTYYDLNG
+808 QNGNDVYYDLNG

>member
-13 LWLGAVAAWADGV
+13 LWLGAVTAWADGV
-26 TVATS
+26 TVAQS
-31 YTPYANITDGFYLLK
+31 YTPYTDITDGFYLLK

-59 SGDKG
+59 SGDDG
-64 RPMRQKPEASMDL
+64 RPVRQKPEASMDL
-77 TNIDLAYVWYVTN
+77 NNIDLVYVWYVTN

-104 YFPAVNGHGDNFG
+104 FFSANNGNGTNFSNI
-117 GTSTTSSNA
+117 STTSSKA
-126 AMLTAQS
+126 AMFAAQS

-147 YQVNYSTKYF
+147 YQVNYATKYF
-157 IHANTAGEHNLSYW
+157 IHANTPTNEEHNLSYW
-171 EGGTATADNDAEAS
+171 EGGTAGDGDNHS
-185 VVQFAFYKLSGA
+185 VVQFAFYKLSGT

-206 YAAAVKLK
+206 YAASVKLK
-214 NADNQITATSYYS
+214 NAENQVIVTSYYP

-232 TIEYSSWTEPHS
+232 TIDKPHS
-244 YYYYSAISTFTVTD
+244 YYYNIPTFTVSD
-258 AQKIFEA
+258 AKKTFEETIA
-265 SEVTPTKT
+265 KT

-292 LRNNDE
+292 LRNNDG
-298 NYVVYVDDNSVK
+298 NYVVYVDDNNVK
-310 TGGGGDGS
+310 TGNNA
-318 HNSPYGASA
+318 HNSPYGTSA

-339 AFVESGYGVKLYN
+339 AIVESDYGVKLYN

-362 GKDVKATM
+362 AEGKNKVKATM
-370 TDQGTTFYMQTSSA
+370 TDYGTTFYMQKSNRA
-384 AGFSLQYE
+384 DFSLRYE
-392 NTWGYLGDHQ
+392 NTKGYLGDHKDGFL
-402 SGYLGTWSHDNASG
+402 STWYGDSNTDDT
-416 AQNDGGSGYKVIAV
+416 QNDGGSGYKVIAV

-443 GISNT
+443 TISNA

-458 TEYDKV
+458 VEYDKI

-472 LDTAYQSY
+472 LDAAYQSY
-480 QTDNDFSDYTGY
+480 QTDNDFSDFTGY

-512 VSTTGSLA
+512 VSTNGSLL
-520 EKWHADPNMDRKI
+520 EKWRADSNMDRNI
-533 TRTTDNDNF
+533 TRTTDADNF
-542 GSQLWQLTRNTDGTY
+542 GSQLWQLTRNADGTY

-564 EREAGYITSG
+564 GREAGYITPEAS
-574 TGQLEMV
+574 QLQMV
-581 VNIGY
+581 VNIGN

-597 EGTTFDGYDAQSM
+597 EGTTFDGYDAKSM
-610 FLMIDNE
+610 FLMVDSE
-617 GNHASAASDNNYVVA
+617 GNHASAASDNDHVVA
-632 NNNQYTS
+632 NNNQYTN

-704 TGVLLTKDGGCT
+704 TGVLLAKDGGCT
-716 VNLPIVTTTTTY
+716 VNLTIVTTTITTTY

-773 FLPAANI
+773 FLPVTNI
-780 TSGSGQAQMLSFYIG
+780 TSGSDQAQMLSFYIG

-808 HNGNNTYYDLNG
+808 QNGNDVYYDLNG

>member
-13 LWLGAVAAWADGV
+13 LWLGAVTAWADGV
-26 TVATS
+26 TVAQS
-31 YTPYANITDGFYLLK
+31 YTPYADITDGFYLLK

-59 SGDKG
+59 SGDDG
-64 RPMRQKPEASMDL
+64 RPVRQKPEASMDL
-77 TNIDLAYVWYVTN
+77 NNIDLVYVWYVTN

-104 YFPAVNGHGDNFG
+104 FFSAYNDNGSNFNNI
-117 GTSTTSSNA
+117 STTSSKA
-126 AMLTAQS
+126 AMFAAQS

-147 YQVNYSTKYF
+147 YQVNYTTKRF
-157 IHANTAGEHNLSYW
+157 IHANTPTNEEHNLSYW
-171 EGGTATADNDAEAS
+171 EGGTAGDGDNHS
-185 VVQFAFYKLSGA
+185 VVQFAFYKLSGT

-206 YAAAVKLK
+206 YAASVKLK
-214 NADNQITATSYYS
+214 NAENQVIVTSYYP

-232 TIEYSSWTEPHS
+232 TIDKPHS
-244 YYYYSAISTFTVTD
+244 YYYNIPTFTVSD
-258 AQKIFEA
+258 AKKTFEETIA
-265 SEVTPTKT
+265 KT

-292 LRNNDE
+292 LRNNDG
-298 NYVVYVDDNSVK
+298 NYVVYVDDNNVK
-310 TGGGGDGS
+310 TGNNA
-318 HNSPYGASA
+318 HNSPYGTSA

-339 AFVESGYGVKLYN
+339 AIVESDYGVKLYN

-362 GKDVKATM
+362 AEGKNKVKATM
-370 TDQGTTFYMQTSSA
+370 TDYGTTFYMQKSNKA
-384 AGFSLQYE
+384 DFSLRYE
-392 NTWGYLGDHQ
+392 NTKGYLGDHKDGFL
-402 SGYLGTWSHDNASG
+402 STWYGDSNTDDT
-416 AQNDGGSGYKVIAV
+416 QNDGGSGYKVIAV

-443 GISNT
+443 TISNA

-458 TEYDKV
+458 VEYDKI

-472 LDTAYQSY
+472 LDAAYQSY
-480 QTDNDFSDYTGY
+480 QTDNDFSDFTGY

-512 VSTTGSLA
+512 VSTNGSLL
-520 EKWHADPNMDRKI
+520 EKWQADSNMDRNI
-533 TRTTDNDNF
+533 TRTTDADNF
-542 GSQLWQLTRNTDGTY
+542 GSQLWQLTRNADGTY

-564 EREAGYITSG
+564 GREAGYITSDAS
-574 TGQLEMV
+574 QLQMV
-581 VNIGY
+581 VNIGN

-597 EGTTFDGYDAQSM
+597 EGTTFDGYDAKSM
-610 FLMIDNE
+610 FLMVDSE
-617 GNHASAASDNNYVVA
+617 GNHASAASDNDHVVA
-632 NNNQYTS
+632 NNNQYTN

-704 TGVLLTKDGGCT
+704 TGVLLAKDGGCT

-728 PDNKLACATAERDG
+728 PNNKLACATAERDG